1 MMASQKQKK
10 QASPKKEQ
18 KNNTVLS
25 GEINREYLGK
35 TLLDAGF
42 EVWFRYMFRV
52 LEGKPFIMD
61 RIHKDMFNVFDDLYN
76 LRITRECM
84 NIPPRAG
91 KTTLCKYWLIYCLT
105 KNPRCNFI
113 YTSFSQMLLS
123 DIAREVAQ
131 ILEHPIYKEL
141 YGSGLFGVEEK
152 EENPIDDFW
161 REYLLKETGKA
172 VYASKRIITAKGG
185 QILFASIGSTIT
197 GFGCFDYNT
206 EVLTEKGFMKLGY
219 IVENKIDVKVWSYN
233 FDKRQKELQPIYDYV
248 KNENSPYIK
257 VELDNGEKINC
268 TPDHVFYLKNG
279 EERRADFLSVGS
291 EIMSNKFGN
300 RKIVN
305 IVNCNHSAPSYCVT
319 LCRNN
324 NLFVTKSQILVHN
337 CGIRGAKVFSGALIC
352 FPYDELVLTEKGY
365 RKIGEIV
372 ENKED
377 IKVWSYNF
385 EKERPELKRIERH
398 IKNITPTK
406 QCFVEVK
413 LSNGKSFIC
422 TDNHKVWTKNR
433 GYVEAKDLTSIDC
446 VVTFSNPFYLVNTKV
461 KNFCNFL
468 SGNVLISDFFQSIR
482 RKFNL
487 FSGRIVNFFNKIF
500 ETFSCFDCLNSS
512 GMTIKSKSNLF
523 QTSFCFSNFFNIF
536 SRKFGTRKNQ
546 STKFNSILHIFR
558 FSAISQIFKTIV
570 RWIAIKV
577 SNFYSFLLHAN
588 ESPQT
593 KLMNTNGK
601 GFIIFSKINNLV
613 TFSIRGIKSFFFEL
627 NNSSFISASRK
638 YISRAAYNISKIGNS
653 IKSII
658 SGDVFVNNISVVCH
672 NHTSYCLTVYENHNL
687 YVGKCQVLVSN
698 CDDANKPA
706 DIQSE
711 VMREKVRKYYDETLL
726 SRLNDSNVP
735 IFNIQ
740 QRLHLEDLSGYLL
753 EQYKFDSII
762 RPLLEPDGT
771 CNIAS
776 QYTPERIKEISFND
790 TMFQAQYQQSPV
802 AEKGNIIQ
810 RDWWVMY
817 DADHT
822 AIDGKLI
829 ITADTAYKKTKTA
842 DYSCFQV
849 WELLRKEMR
858 LRDMIVGKW
867 EFPELLEK
875 AIQIWRKWTDDSLIN
890 PAAFMYIEDKAS
902 GISLEQTLIQSG
914 INAICWKPK
923 EYDYPEDKVG
933 RTREL
938 SWDVY
943 RGLVKLKKDD
953 KMSQYLV
960 NEAALF
966 AEDMSHAHDDSCFV
980 AGTKVATILG
990 NKNIEELKVGDLVI
1004 TPWGVSPITRT
1015 TSRMKPVIDNIGLTG
1030 TKDHKIYT
1038 THDYSFDNL
1047 ENVDYSM
1054 VSKLTIKEL
1063 ISWQIKSLYCSMAK
1077 NTIVTQRQDI
1087 MKIKSLLTEKE
1098 KHSGFIGLFMNFI
1111 REKKFLKAITFIT
1124 KTKIKIITTLA
1135 IWCFYHTANTLNFMA
1150 KKPLKFGK
1158 DLKCKK
1164 QIKEVEK
1171 CAKSGIAQKREEI
1184 GTQNIKKN
1192 TLPNFILLKYV
1203 PIAEEDLIPQTTTE
1217 SRQYVDGVEIST
1229 LKENYAG
1236 KQKKRVYNITVRAGC
1251 YYANNILVSNCD
1263 AASMAHSI
1271 WRYAGGGQ

>member
-1 MMASQKQKK
+1 
-10 QASPKKEQ
+10 
-18 KNNTVLS
+18 
-25 GEINREYLGK
+25 
-35 TLLDAGF
+35 
-42 EVWFRYMFRV
+42 MFRV

-61 RIHKDMFNVFDDLYN
+61 LIHKDMFNVFDDLYY

-91 KTTLCKYWLIYCLT
+91 KTTICKYWLIYCLT

-141 YGSGLFGVEEK
+141 YGSGLLGVEEK

-161 REYLLKETGKA
+161 RDYLLQETGK
-172 VYASKRIITAKGG
+172 VLYTSKRIITAKGG

-197 GFGCFDYNT
+197 GFG
-206 EVLTEKGFMKLGY
+206 
-219 IVENKIDVKVWSYN
+219 
-233 FDKRQKELQPIYDYV
+233 
-248 KNENSPYIK
+248 
-257 VELDNGEKINC
+257 
-268 TPDHVFYLKNG
+268 
-279 EERRADFLSVGS
+279 A
-291 EIMSNKFGN
+291 
-300 RKIVN
+300 
-305 IVNCNHSAPSYCVT
+305 
-319 LCRNN
+319 
-324 NLFVTKSQILVHN
+324 
-337 CGIRGAKVFSGALIC
+337 GIRGAKGFSGALI
-352 FPYDELVLTEKGY
+352 
-365 RKIGEIV
+365 I
-372 ENKED
+372 
-377 IKVWSYNF
+377 
-385 EKERPELKRIERH
+385 
-398 IKNITPTK
+398 
-406 QCFVEVK
+406 
-413 LSNGKSFIC
+413 
-422 TDNHKVWTKNR
+422 
-433 GYVEAKDLTSIDC
+433 
-446 VVTFSNPFYLVNTKV
+446 
-461 KNFCNFL
+461 
-468 SGNVLISDFFQSIR
+468 
-482 RKFNL
+482 
-487 FSGRIVNFFNKIF
+487 
-500 ETFSCFDCLNSS
+500 
-512 GMTIKSKSNLF
+512 
-523 QTSFCFSNFFNIF
+523 
-536 SRKFGTRKNQ
+536 
-546 STKFNSILHIFR
+546 
-558 FSAISQIFKTIV
+558 
-570 RWIAIKV
+570 
-577 SNFYSFLLHAN
+577 
-588 ESPQT
+588 
-593 KLMNTNGK
+593 
-601 GFIIFSKINNLV
+601 
-613 TFSIRGIKSFFFEL
+613 
-627 NNSSFISASRK
+627 
-638 YISRAAYNISKIGNS
+638 
-653 IKSII
+653 
-658 SGDVFVNNISVVCH
+658 
-672 NHTSYCLTVYENHNL
+672 
-687 YVGKCQVLVSN
+687 
-698 CDDANKPA
+698 DDANKPA
-706 DIQSE
+706 DIMSE
-711 VMREKVRKYYDETLL
+711 TMRDKVRKYYDETLL

-740 QRLHLEDLSGYLL
+740 QRLHLGDLSGYLL

-762 RPLLEPDGT
+762 KPLLEPDGT

-810 RDWWVMY
+810 RDWWGMY
-817 DADHT
+817 EDDKT
-822 AIDGKLI
+822 PIDGKLI

-1038 THDYSFDNL
+1038 THDYSFDSL

>member
-1 MMASQKQKK
+1 M
-10 QASPKKEQ
+10 
-18 KNNTVLS
+18 
-25 GEINREYLGK
+25 
-35 TLLDAGF
+35 LDAGF

-52 LEGKPFIMD
+52 LEGKPFIID

-161 REYLLKETGKA
+161 REYLLQETGKA

-197 GFGCFDYNT
+197 GFGCFDYDT

-248 KNENSPYIK
+248 KNENSPYMEI
-257 VELDNGEKINC
+257 ELDNGEKINC

-319 LCRNN
+319 LWHNN

-337 CGIRGAKVFSGALIC
+337 CGIRGNTTFSGAL
-352 FPYDELVLTEKGY
+352 VL
-365 RKIGEIV
+365 
-372 ENKED
+372 
-377 IKVWSYNF
+377 
-385 EKERPELKRIERH
+385 
-398 IKNITPTK
+398 
-406 QCFVEVK
+406 
-413 LSNGKSFIC
+413 
-422 TDNHKVWTKNR
+422 
-433 GYVEAKDLTSIDC
+433 
-446 VVTFSNPFYLVNTKV
+446 
-461 KNFCNFL
+461 
-468 SGNVLISDFFQSIR
+468 
-482 RKFNL
+482 
-487 FSGRIVNFFNKIF
+487 
-500 ETFSCFDCLNSS
+500 
-512 GMTIKSKSNLF
+512 
-523 QTSFCFSNFFNIF
+523 
-536 SRKFGTRKNQ
+536 
-546 STKFNSILHIFR
+546 
-558 FSAISQIFKTIV
+558 
-570 RWIAIKV
+570 
-577 SNFYSFLLHAN
+577 
-588 ESPQT
+588 
-593 KLMNTNGK
+593 
-601 GFIIFSKINNLV
+601 
-613 TFSIRGIKSFFFEL
+613 
-627 NNSSFISASRK
+627 
-638 YISRAAYNISKIGNS
+638 
-653 IKSII
+653 
-658 SGDVFVNNISVVCH
+658 
-672 NHTSYCLTVYENHNL
+672 
-687 YVGKCQVLVSN
+687 
-698 CDDANKPA
+698 DDANKPA

-753 EQYKFDSII
+753 EQYKFDSIVK
-762 RPLLEPDGT
+762 PLLEPDGT

-980 AGTKVATILG
+980 AGTKVATIFG
-990 NKNIEELKVGDLVI
+990 DKNIEELKVGDLVI

-1038 THDYSFDNL
+1038 THDYSFDSL

-1054 VSKLTIKEL
+1054 VSKLTIEEL

-1077 NTIVTQRQDI
+1077 NTAVTQRQDI
-1087 MKIKSLLTEKE
+1087 MKIKAFLTEKE
-1098 KHSGFIGLFMNFI
+1098 KQSGFIGLFMNFI
-1111 REKKFLKAITFIT
+1111 REKKFLKAIIFIT
-1124 KTKIKIITTLA
+1124 KMKIKIITTLA
-1135 IWCFYHTANTLNFMA
+1135 IWLLCHRANM
-1150 KKPLKFGK
+1150 LKFIAKELLRFGK
-1158 DLKCKK
+1158 GLKCKK
-1164 QIKEVEK
+1164 QVNEGEK
-1171 CAKSGIAQKREEI
+1171 KQKFGTLLKREENGI
-1184 GTQNIKKN
+1184 LNIKKN

-1236 KQKKRVYNITVRAGC
+1236 KPKKRVYNITVRAGC

>member
-1 MMASQKQKK
+1 M
-10 QASPKKEQ
+10 
-18 KNNTVLS
+18 
-25 GEINREYLGK
+25 
-35 TLLDAGF
+35 LDAGF

-141 YGSGLFGVEEK
+141 YGNGLYGVEEK

-161 REYLLKETGKA
+161 REYLLKETGRA

-197 GFGCFDYNT
+197 GFGCFDYDT

-248 KNENSPYIK
+248 KNENSPYMEI
-257 VELDNGEKINC
+257 ELDNGEIINC

-300 RKIVN
+300 RKILN

-324 NLFVTKSQILVHN
+324 NLFITKSQILVHN
-337 CGIRGAKVFSGALIC
+337 CGIRGNTTFSGAL
-352 FPYDELVLTEKGY
+352 VL
-365 RKIGEIV
+365 
-372 ENKED
+372 
-377 IKVWSYNF
+377 
-385 EKERPELKRIERH
+385 
-398 IKNITPTK
+398 
-406 QCFVEVK
+406 
-413 LSNGKSFIC
+413 
-422 TDNHKVWTKNR
+422 
-433 GYVEAKDLTSIDC
+433 
-446 VVTFSNPFYLVNTKV
+446 
-461 KNFCNFL
+461 
-468 SGNVLISDFFQSIR
+468 
-482 RKFNL
+482 
-487 FSGRIVNFFNKIF
+487 
-500 ETFSCFDCLNSS
+500 
-512 GMTIKSKSNLF
+512 
-523 QTSFCFSNFFNIF
+523 
-536 SRKFGTRKNQ
+536 
-546 STKFNSILHIFR
+546 
-558 FSAISQIFKTIV
+558 
-570 RWIAIKV
+570 
-577 SNFYSFLLHAN
+577 
-588 ESPQT
+588 
-593 KLMNTNGK
+593 
-601 GFIIFSKINNLV
+601 
-613 TFSIRGIKSFFFEL
+613 
-627 NNSSFISASRK
+627 
-638 YISRAAYNISKIGNS
+638 
-653 IKSII
+653 
-658 SGDVFVNNISVVCH
+658 
-672 NHTSYCLTVYENHNL
+672 
-687 YVGKCQVLVSN
+687 
-698 CDDANKPA
+698 DDANKPA
-706 DIQSE
+706 DIMSE
-711 VMREKVRKYYDETLL
+711 IMRDKVRKYYDETLL

-740 QRLHLEDLSGYLL
+740 QRLHLGDLSGYLL
-753 EQYKFDSII
+753 EQYKFDSIVK
-762 RPLLEPDGT
+762 PLLEPDGT

-822 AIDGKLI
+822 PIDGKLI

-875 AIQIWRKWTDDSLIN
+875 ATQIWRKWTDDSLIN

-980 AGTKVATILG
+980 AGTKVATFFG
-990 NKNIEELKVGDLVI
+990 DKNIEELKVGDLVI

-1038 THDYSFDNL
+1038 THDYSFDSL

-1054 VSKLTIKEL
+1054 VSKLTIEEL

-1098 KHSGFIGLFMNFI
+1098 KHSGFIGLCMNFI

-1124 KTKIKIITTLA
+1124 KMKIKIITIIA
-1135 IWCFYHTANTLNFMA
+1135 IWFFYQVVNTLNFMA

-1236 KQKKRVYNITVRAGC
+1236 KPKKRVYNITVRAGC

>member
-1 MMASQKQKK
+1 M
-10 QASPKKEQ
+10 
-18 KNNTVLS
+18 
-25 GEINREYLGK
+25 
-35 TLLDAGF
+35 LDAGF

-248 KNENSPYIK
+248 KNENSPYMEI
-257 VELDNGEKINC
+257 ELDNGEKINC

-319 LCRNN
+319 LWHNN

-337 CGIRGAKVFSGALIC
+337 CGIRGNTTFSGAL
-352 FPYDELVLTEKGY
+352 VL
-365 RKIGEIV
+365 
-372 ENKED
+372 
-377 IKVWSYNF
+377 
-385 EKERPELKRIERH
+385 
-398 IKNITPTK
+398 
-406 QCFVEVK
+406 
-413 LSNGKSFIC
+413 
-422 TDNHKVWTKNR
+422 
-433 GYVEAKDLTSIDC
+433 
-446 VVTFSNPFYLVNTKV
+446 
-461 KNFCNFL
+461 
-468 SGNVLISDFFQSIR
+468 
-482 RKFNL
+482 
-487 FSGRIVNFFNKIF
+487 
-500 ETFSCFDCLNSS
+500 
-512 GMTIKSKSNLF
+512 
-523 QTSFCFSNFFNIF
+523 
-536 SRKFGTRKNQ
+536 
-546 STKFNSILHIFR
+546 
-558 FSAISQIFKTIV
+558 
-570 RWIAIKV
+570 
-577 SNFYSFLLHAN
+577 
-588 ESPQT
+588 
-593 KLMNTNGK
+593 
-601 GFIIFSKINNLV
+601 
-613 TFSIRGIKSFFFEL
+613 
-627 NNSSFISASRK
+627 
-638 YISRAAYNISKIGNS
+638 
-653 IKSII
+653 
-658 SGDVFVNNISVVCH
+658 
-672 NHTSYCLTVYENHNL
+672 
-687 YVGKCQVLVSN
+687 
-698 CDDANKPA
+698 DDANKPA

-753 EQYKFDSII
+753 EQYKFDSIVK
-762 RPLLEPDGT
+762 PLLEPDGT

-914 INAICWKPK
+914 INALCWKPK
-923 EYDYPEDKVG
+923 DYDYPEDKVG

-943 RGLVKLKKDD
+943 RGLVKLKNND

-966 AEDMSHAHDDSCFV
+966 TEDMSHSHDDSCFV
-980 AGTKVATILG
+980 AGTKVATIWG
-990 NKNIEELKVGDLVI
+990 NKNIEDLKVGDLVI
-1004 TPWGVSPITRT
+1004 TPWGLSPITRT
-1015 TSRMKPVIDNIGLTG
+1015 TSRMKKVINNIGLTG

-1077 NTIVTQRQDI
+1077 NTTVTQRQDI
-1087 MKIKSLLTEKE
+1087 MKIKAFLTEKE
-1098 KHSGFIGLFMNFI
+1098 KQSGFIGLFMNFI
-1111 REKKFLKAITFIT
+1111 REKKFLKAIIFIT
-1124 KTKIKIITTLA
+1124 KMKIKIITTLA
-1135 IWCFYHTANTLNFMA
+1135 IWLLCHRANM
-1150 KKPLKFGK
+1150 LKFIAKELLRFGK
-1158 DLKCKK
+1158 GLKCKK
-1164 QIKEVEK
+1164 QVNEGEK
-1171 CAKSGIAQKREEI
+1171 KQKFGTLLKREENGI
-1184 GTQNIKKN
+1184 LNIKKN

-1236 KQKKRVYNITVRAGC
+1236 KPKKRVYNITVRAGC

>member
-1 MMASQKQKK
+1 
-10 QASPKKEQ
+10 
-18 KNNTVLS
+18 
-25 GEINREYLGK
+25 
-35 TLLDAGF
+35 
-42 EVWFRYMFRV
+42 MFRV
-52 LEGKPFIMD
+52 LEGKPFIID

-105 KNPRCNFI
+105 KNPQCNFI

-141 YGSGLFGVEEK
+141 YGNGLYGVEEK

-197 GFGCFDYNT
+197 GFG
-206 EVLTEKGFMKLGY
+206 
-219 IVENKIDVKVWSYN
+219 
-233 FDKRQKELQPIYDYV
+233 
-248 KNENSPYIK
+248 
-257 VELDNGEKINC
+257 
-268 TPDHVFYLKNG
+268 
-279 EERRADFLSVGS
+279 A
-291 EIMSNKFGN
+291 
-300 RKIVN
+300 
-305 IVNCNHSAPSYCVT
+305 
-319 LCRNN
+319 
-324 NLFVTKSQILVHN
+324 
-337 CGIRGAKVFSGALIC
+337 GIRGAKGFSGALIC

-588 ESPQT
+588 ESPQN

-740 QRLHLEDLSGYLL
+740 QRLHLGDLSGYLL

-762 RPLLEPDGT
+762 KPLLEPDGT

-810 RDWWVMY
+810 RDWWGMY

-966 AEDMSHAHDDSCFV
+966 AEDMSHKNDDS
-980 AGTKVATILG
+980 
-990 NKNIEELKVGDLVI
+990 
-1004 TPWGVSPITRT
+1004 
-1015 TSRMKPVIDNIGLTG
+1015 
-1030 TKDHKIYT
+1030 
-1038 THDYSFDNL
+1038 
-1047 ENVDYSM
+1047 VDS
-1054 VSKLTIKEL
+1054 
-1063 ISWQIKSLYCSMAK
+1063 
-1077 NTIVTQRQDI
+1077 
-1087 MKIKSLLTEKE
+1087 
-1098 KHSGFIGLFMNFI
+1098 
-1111 REKKFLKAITFIT
+1111 
-1124 KTKIKIITTLA
+1124 
-1135 IWCFYHTANTLNFMA
+1135 
-1150 KKPLKFGK
+1150 
-1158 DLKCKK
+1158 
-1164 QIKEVEK
+1164 
-1171 CAKSGIAQKREEI
+1171 
-1184 GTQNIKKN
+1184 
-1192 TLPNFILLKYV
+1192 
-1203 PIAEEDLIPQTTTE
+1203 
-1217 SRQYVDGVEIST
+1217 
-1229 LKENYAG
+1229 
-1236 KQKKRVYNITVRAGC
+1236 
-1251 YYANNILVSNCD
+1251 
-1263 AASMAHSI
+1263 ASMAHSI

>member
-1 MMASQKQKK
+1 
-10 QASPKKEQ
+10 
-18 KNNTVLS
+18 
-25 GEINREYLGK
+25 
-35 TLLDAGF
+35 
-42 EVWFRYMFRV
+42 MFRV

-61 RIHKDMFNVFDDLYN
+61 RIHKDMFDVFDDLYY

-91 KTTLCKYWLIYCLT
+91 KTTICKYWLIYCLT

-141 YGSGLFGVEEK
+141 YGNGLIGIEEK

-161 REYLLKETGKA
+161 RDYLMQETGKA

-197 GFGCFDYNT
+197 GFG
-206 EVLTEKGFMKLGY
+206 
-219 IVENKIDVKVWSYN
+219 
-233 FDKRQKELQPIYDYV
+233 
-248 KNENSPYIK
+248 
-257 VELDNGEKINC
+257 
-268 TPDHVFYLKNG
+268 
-279 EERRADFLSVGS
+279 A
-291 EIMSNKFGN
+291 
-300 RKIVN
+300 
-305 IVNCNHSAPSYCVT
+305 
-319 LCRNN
+319 
-324 NLFVTKSQILVHN
+324 
-337 CGIRGAKVFSGALIC
+337 GIRGAKGFSGALIC

-588 ESPQT
+588 ESPQN

-687 YVGKCQVLVSN
+687 YVGKCRVLVSN

-740 QRLHLEDLSGYLL
+740 QRLHLGDLSGYLL

-762 RPLLEPDGT
+762 KPLLEPDGT

-810 RDWWVMY
+810 RDWWGMY

-902 GISLEQTLIQSG
+902 GISLEQTLLQSG

-966 AEDMSHAHDDSCFV
+966 AEDMSHKNDDS
-980 AGTKVATILG
+980 
-990 NKNIEELKVGDLVI
+990 
-1004 TPWGVSPITRT
+1004 
-1015 TSRMKPVIDNIGLTG
+1015 
-1030 TKDHKIYT
+1030 
-1038 THDYSFDNL
+1038 
-1047 ENVDYSM
+1047 VDS
-1054 VSKLTIKEL
+1054 
-1063 ISWQIKSLYCSMAK
+1063 
-1077 NTIVTQRQDI
+1077 
-1087 MKIKSLLTEKE
+1087 
-1098 KHSGFIGLFMNFI
+1098 
-1111 REKKFLKAITFIT
+1111 
-1124 KTKIKIITTLA
+1124 
-1135 IWCFYHTANTLNFMA
+1135 
-1150 KKPLKFGK
+1150 
-1158 DLKCKK
+1158 
-1164 QIKEVEK
+1164 
-1171 CAKSGIAQKREEI
+1171 
-1184 GTQNIKKN
+1184 
-1192 TLPNFILLKYV
+1192 
-1203 PIAEEDLIPQTTTE
+1203 
-1217 SRQYVDGVEIST
+1217 
-1229 LKENYAG
+1229 
-1236 KQKKRVYNITVRAGC
+1236 
-1251 YYANNILVSNCD
+1251 
-1263 AASMAHSI
+1263 ASMAHSI

>member
-1 MMASQKQKK
+1 
-10 QASPKKEQ
+10 
-18 KNNTVLS
+18 
-25 GEINREYLGK
+25 
-35 TLLDAGF
+35 
-42 EVWFRYMFRV
+42 MFRV

-197 GFGCFDYNT
+197 GFG
-206 EVLTEKGFMKLGY
+206 
-219 IVENKIDVKVWSYN
+219 
-233 FDKRQKELQPIYDYV
+233 
-248 KNENSPYIK
+248 
-257 VELDNGEKINC
+257 
-268 TPDHVFYLKNG
+268 
-279 EERRADFLSVGS
+279 A
-291 EIMSNKFGN
+291 
-300 RKIVN
+300 
-305 IVNCNHSAPSYCVT
+305 
-319 LCRNN
+319 
-324 NLFVTKSQILVHN
+324 
-337 CGIRGAKVFSGALIC
+337 GIRGAKGFSGALIC

-588 ESPQT
+588 ESPQN

-740 QRLHLEDLSGYLL
+740 QRLHLGDLSGYLL

-822 AIDGKLI
+822 PIDGKLI

-914 INAICWKPK
+914 INALCWKPK
-923 EYDYPEDKVG
+923 DYDYPEDKVG

-943 RGLVKLKKDD
+943 RGLVKLKNND

-966 AEDMSHAHDDSCFV
+966 AEDMSHAKDDS
-980 AGTKVATILG
+980 
-990 NKNIEELKVGDLVI
+990 
-1004 TPWGVSPITRT
+1004 
-1015 TSRMKPVIDNIGLTG
+1015 
-1030 TKDHKIYT
+1030 
-1038 THDYSFDNL
+1038 
-1047 ENVDYSM
+1047 VDS
-1054 VSKLTIKEL
+1054 
-1063 ISWQIKSLYCSMAK
+1063 
-1077 NTIVTQRQDI
+1077 
-1087 MKIKSLLTEKE
+1087 
-1098 KHSGFIGLFMNFI
+1098 
-1111 REKKFLKAITFIT
+1111 
-1124 KTKIKIITTLA
+1124 
-1135 IWCFYHTANTLNFMA
+1135 
-1150 KKPLKFGK
+1150 
-1158 DLKCKK
+1158 
-1164 QIKEVEK
+1164 
-1171 CAKSGIAQKREEI
+1171 
-1184 GTQNIKKN
+1184 
-1192 TLPNFILLKYV
+1192 
-1203 PIAEEDLIPQTTTE
+1203 
-1217 SRQYVDGVEIST
+1217 
-1229 LKENYAG
+1229 
-1236 KQKKRVYNITVRAGC
+1236 
-1251 YYANNILVSNCD
+1251 
-1263 AASMAHSI
+1263 ASMAHSI

>member
-1 MMASQKQKK
+1 MMANQKQKK

-18 KNNTVLS
+18 KNNTSLS

-52 LEGKPFIMD
+52 LEGKPFIID

-141 YGSGLFGVEEK
+141 YGNGLYGVEEK

-161 REYLLKETGKA
+161 REYLLKETGRA

-233 FDKRQKELQPIYDYV
+233 FDKRQKEFQPIYDYV
-248 KNENSPYIK
+248 KNENSPYMEI
-257 VELDNGEKINC
+257 ELDNGEKINC

-319 LCRNN
+319 LWNNN
-324 NLFVTKSQILVHN
+324 NLFITKSQVLVHN
-337 CGIRGAKVFSGALIC
+337 CGIRGTKGFSGALI
-352 FPYDELVLTEKGY
+352 
-365 RKIGEIV
+365 I
-372 ENKED
+372 
-377 IKVWSYNF
+377 
-385 EKERPELKRIERH
+385 
-398 IKNITPTK
+398 
-406 QCFVEVK
+406 
-413 LSNGKSFIC
+413 
-422 TDNHKVWTKNR
+422 
-433 GYVEAKDLTSIDC
+433 
-446 VVTFSNPFYLVNTKV
+446 
-461 KNFCNFL
+461 
-468 SGNVLISDFFQSIR
+468 
-482 RKFNL
+482 
-487 FSGRIVNFFNKIF
+487 
-500 ETFSCFDCLNSS
+500 
-512 GMTIKSKSNLF
+512 
-523 QTSFCFSNFFNIF
+523 
-536 SRKFGTRKNQ
+536 
-546 STKFNSILHIFR
+546 
-558 FSAISQIFKTIV
+558 
-570 RWIAIKV
+570 
-577 SNFYSFLLHAN
+577 
-588 ESPQT
+588 
-593 KLMNTNGK
+593 
-601 GFIIFSKINNLV
+601 
-613 TFSIRGIKSFFFEL
+613 
-627 NNSSFISASRK
+627 
-638 YISRAAYNISKIGNS
+638 
-653 IKSII
+653 
-658 SGDVFVNNISVVCH
+658 
-672 NHTSYCLTVYENHNL
+672 
-687 YVGKCQVLVSN
+687 
-698 CDDANKPA
+698 DDANKPA
-706 DIQSE
+706 DIMSE
-711 VMREKVRKYYDETLL
+711 TMRDKVRKYYDETLL

-740 QRLHLEDLSGYLL
+740 QRLHLGDLSGYLL
-753 EQYKFDSII
+753 EQYKFDSIVK
-762 RPLLEPDGT
+762 PLLEPDGT

-822 AIDGKLI
+822 PIDGKLI

-875 AIQIWRKWTDDSLIN
+875 ATQIWRKWTDDSLIN

-980 AGTKVATILG
+980 AGTKVATIFG
-990 NKNIEELKVGDLVI
+990 DKNIEELKVGDLVI

-1038 THDYSFDNL
+1038 THDYSFDSL

-1054 VSKLTIKEL
+1054 VSKLTIEEL

-1077 NTIVTQRQDI
+1077 NTILTQRQDI

-1236 KQKKRVYNITVRAGC
+1236 KPKKRVYNITVRAGC

>member
-1 MMASQKQKK
+1 MMANQKQKK

-18 KNNTVLS
+18 KNNTSLS

-52 LEGKPFIMD
+52 LEGKPFIID

-141 YGSGLFGVEEK
+141 YGNGLFGVEEK

-161 REYLLKETGKA
+161 REYLLKETGRA

-197 GFGCFDYNT
+197 GFG
-206 EVLTEKGFMKLGY
+206 
-219 IVENKIDVKVWSYN
+219 
-233 FDKRQKELQPIYDYV
+233 
-248 KNENSPYIK
+248 
-257 VELDNGEKINC
+257 
-268 TPDHVFYLKNG
+268 
-279 EERRADFLSVGS
+279 A
-291 EIMSNKFGN
+291 
-300 RKIVN
+300 
-305 IVNCNHSAPSYCVT
+305 
-319 LCRNN
+319 
-324 NLFVTKSQILVHN
+324 
-337 CGIRGAKVFSGALIC
+337 GIRGAKGFSGALI
-352 FPYDELVLTEKGY
+352 
-365 RKIGEIV
+365 I
-372 ENKED
+372 
-377 IKVWSYNF
+377 
-385 EKERPELKRIERH
+385 
-398 IKNITPTK
+398 
-406 QCFVEVK
+406 
-413 LSNGKSFIC
+413 
-422 TDNHKVWTKNR
+422 
-433 GYVEAKDLTSIDC
+433 
-446 VVTFSNPFYLVNTKV
+446 
-461 KNFCNFL
+461 
-468 SGNVLISDFFQSIR
+468 
-482 RKFNL
+482 
-487 FSGRIVNFFNKIF
+487 
-500 ETFSCFDCLNSS
+500 
-512 GMTIKSKSNLF
+512 
-523 QTSFCFSNFFNIF
+523 
-536 SRKFGTRKNQ
+536 
-546 STKFNSILHIFR
+546 
-558 FSAISQIFKTIV
+558 
-570 RWIAIKV
+570 
-577 SNFYSFLLHAN
+577 
-588 ESPQT
+588 
-593 KLMNTNGK
+593 
-601 GFIIFSKINNLV
+601 
-613 TFSIRGIKSFFFEL
+613 
-627 NNSSFISASRK
+627 
-638 YISRAAYNISKIGNS
+638 
-653 IKSII
+653 
-658 SGDVFVNNISVVCH
+658 
-672 NHTSYCLTVYENHNL
+672 
-687 YVGKCQVLVSN
+687 
-698 CDDANKPA
+698 DDANKPA
-706 DIQSE
+706 DIMSE
-711 VMREKVRKYYDETLL
+711 IMRDKVRKYYDETLL

-740 QRLHLEDLSGYLL
+740 QRLHLGDLSGYLL
-753 EQYKFDSII
+753 EQYKFDSIVK
-762 RPLLEPDGT
+762 PLLEPDGT

-817 DADHT
+817 DADQT

-875 AIQIWRKWTDDSLIN
+875 ATQIWRKWTDDSLIN

-980 AGTKVATILG
+980 AGTKVATIFG
-990 NKNIEELKVGDLVI
+990 DKNIEELKVGDLVI

-1038 THDYSFDNL
+1038 THDYSFDSL

-1054 VSKLTIKEL
+1054 VSKLTIEEL

-1098 KHSGFIGLFMNFI
+1098 KHSGFIGLCMNFI

-1124 KTKIKIITTLA
+1124 KTKIKIITILA
-1135 IWCFYHTANTLNFMA
+1135 IWFFYQAVNTLNFMA

-1171 CAKSGIAQKREEI
+1171 CAKSGIAQKRGEI

-1236 KQKKRVYNITVRAGC
+1236 KPKKRVYNITVRAGC

>member
-35 TLLDAGF
+35 TLLDTGF

-337 CGIRGAKVFSGALIC
+337 CGIRGAKGFSGALIC

-588 ESPQT
+588 ESPQN

>member
-337 CGIRGAKVFSGALIC
+337 CGIRGNTTFSGAL
-352 FPYDELVLTEKGY
+352 VL
-365 RKIGEIV
+365 
-372 ENKED
+372 
-377 IKVWSYNF
+377 
-385 EKERPELKRIERH
+385 
-398 IKNITPTK
+398 
-406 QCFVEVK
+406 
-413 LSNGKSFIC
+413 
-422 TDNHKVWTKNR
+422 
-433 GYVEAKDLTSIDC
+433 
-446 VVTFSNPFYLVNTKV
+446 
-461 KNFCNFL
+461 
-468 SGNVLISDFFQSIR
+468 
-482 RKFNL
+482 
-487 FSGRIVNFFNKIF
+487 
-500 ETFSCFDCLNSS
+500 
-512 GMTIKSKSNLF
+512 
-523 QTSFCFSNFFNIF
+523 
-536 SRKFGTRKNQ
+536 
-546 STKFNSILHIFR
+546 
-558 FSAISQIFKTIV
+558 
-570 RWIAIKV
+570 
-577 SNFYSFLLHAN
+577 
-588 ESPQT
+588 
-593 KLMNTNGK
+593 
-601 GFIIFSKINNLV
+601 
-613 TFSIRGIKSFFFEL
+613 
-627 NNSSFISASRK
+627 
-638 YISRAAYNISKIGNS
+638 
-653 IKSII
+653 
-658 SGDVFVNNISVVCH
+658 
-672 NHTSYCLTVYENHNL
+672 
-687 YVGKCQVLVSN
+687 
-698 CDDANKPA
+698 DDANKPA

-822 AIDGKLI
+822 PIDGKLI

-914 INAICWKPK
+914 INALCWKPK
-923 EYDYPEDKVG
+923 DYDYPEDKVG

-943 RGLVKLKKDD
+943 RGLVKLKNND

-966 AEDMSHAHDDSCFV
+966 AEDMSHAKDDS
-980 AGTKVATILG
+980 
-990 NKNIEELKVGDLVI
+990 
-1004 TPWGVSPITRT
+1004 
-1015 TSRMKPVIDNIGLTG
+1015 
-1030 TKDHKIYT
+1030 
-1038 THDYSFDNL
+1038 
-1047 ENVDYSM
+1047 VDS
-1054 VSKLTIKEL
+1054 
-1063 ISWQIKSLYCSMAK
+1063 
-1077 NTIVTQRQDI
+1077 
-1087 MKIKSLLTEKE
+1087 
-1098 KHSGFIGLFMNFI
+1098 
-1111 REKKFLKAITFIT
+1111 
-1124 KTKIKIITTLA
+1124 
-1135 IWCFYHTANTLNFMA
+1135 
-1150 KKPLKFGK
+1150 
-1158 DLKCKK
+1158 
-1164 QIKEVEK
+1164 
-1171 CAKSGIAQKREEI
+1171 
-1184 GTQNIKKN
+1184 
-1192 TLPNFILLKYV
+1192 
-1203 PIAEEDLIPQTTTE
+1203 
-1217 SRQYVDGVEIST
+1217 
-1229 LKENYAG
+1229 
-1236 KQKKRVYNITVRAGC
+1236 
-1251 YYANNILVSNCD
+1251 
-1263 AASMAHSI
+1263 ASMAHSI

>member
-1 MMASQKQKK
+1 MMANQKQKK

-18 KNNTVLS
+18 KNNTSLS

-52 LEGKPFIMD
+52 LEGKPFIID

-123 DIAREVAQ
+123 DIARDVAQ

-141 YGSGLFGVEEK
+141 YSNGLFGVEEK

-197 GFGCFDYNT
+197 GFGCFDYDT

-248 KNENSPYIK
+248 KNENSPYMEI
-257 VELDNGEKINC
+257 ELDNGEKINC

-324 NLFVTKSQILVHN
+324 NLFITKSQVLTHN
-337 CGIRGAKVFSGALIC
+337 CGIRGNTTFSGAL
-352 FPYDELVLTEKGY
+352 VL
-365 RKIGEIV
+365 
-372 ENKED
+372 
-377 IKVWSYNF
+377 
-385 EKERPELKRIERH
+385 
-398 IKNITPTK
+398 
-406 QCFVEVK
+406 
-413 LSNGKSFIC
+413 
-422 TDNHKVWTKNR
+422 
-433 GYVEAKDLTSIDC
+433 
-446 VVTFSNPFYLVNTKV
+446 
-461 KNFCNFL
+461 
-468 SGNVLISDFFQSIR
+468 
-482 RKFNL
+482 
-487 FSGRIVNFFNKIF
+487 
-500 ETFSCFDCLNSS
+500 
-512 GMTIKSKSNLF
+512 
-523 QTSFCFSNFFNIF
+523 
-536 SRKFGTRKNQ
+536 
-546 STKFNSILHIFR
+546 
-558 FSAISQIFKTIV
+558 
-570 RWIAIKV
+570 
-577 SNFYSFLLHAN
+577 
-588 ESPQT
+588 
-593 KLMNTNGK
+593 
-601 GFIIFSKINNLV
+601 
-613 TFSIRGIKSFFFEL
+613 
-627 NNSSFISASRK
+627 
-638 YISRAAYNISKIGNS
+638 
-653 IKSII
+653 
-658 SGDVFVNNISVVCH
+658 
-672 NHTSYCLTVYENHNL
+672 
-687 YVGKCQVLVSN
+687 
-698 CDDANKPA
+698 DDANKPA
-706 DIQSE
+706 DIMSE
-711 VMREKVRKYYDETLL
+711 IMRDKVRKYYDETLL

-740 QRLHLEDLSGYLL
+740 QRLHLGDLSGYLL
-753 EQYKFDSII
+753 EQYKFDSIVK
-762 RPLLEPDGT
+762 PLLEPDGT

-822 AIDGKLI
+822 PIDGKLI

-875 AIQIWRKWTDDSLIN
+875 ATQIWRKWTDDSLIN

-966 AEDMSHAHDDSCFV
+966 AEDMSHKNDDS
-980 AGTKVATILG
+980 
-990 NKNIEELKVGDLVI
+990 
-1004 TPWGVSPITRT
+1004 
-1015 TSRMKPVIDNIGLTG
+1015 
-1030 TKDHKIYT
+1030 
-1038 THDYSFDNL
+1038 
-1047 ENVDYSM
+1047 VDS
-1054 VSKLTIKEL
+1054 
-1063 ISWQIKSLYCSMAK
+1063 
-1077 NTIVTQRQDI
+1077 
-1087 MKIKSLLTEKE
+1087 
-1098 KHSGFIGLFMNFI
+1098 
-1111 REKKFLKAITFIT
+1111 
-1124 KTKIKIITTLA
+1124 
-1135 IWCFYHTANTLNFMA
+1135 
-1150 KKPLKFGK
+1150 
-1158 DLKCKK
+1158 
-1164 QIKEVEK
+1164 
-1171 CAKSGIAQKREEI
+1171 
-1184 GTQNIKKN
+1184 
-1192 TLPNFILLKYV
+1192 
-1203 PIAEEDLIPQTTTE
+1203 
-1217 SRQYVDGVEIST
+1217 
-1229 LKENYAG
+1229 
-1236 KQKKRVYNITVRAGC
+1236 
-1251 YYANNILVSNCD
+1251 
-1263 AASMAHSI
+1263 ASMAHSI

>member
-141 YGSGLFGVEEK
+141 YGNGLYGVEEK

-161 REYLLKETGKA
+161 REYLLKETGRA

-248 KNENSPYIK
+248 KNENSPYLK

-337 CGIRGAKVFSGALIC
+337 CGIRGNTTFSGAL
-352 FPYDELVLTEKGY
+352 VL
-365 RKIGEIV
+365 
-372 ENKED
+372 
-377 IKVWSYNF
+377 
-385 EKERPELKRIERH
+385 
-398 IKNITPTK
+398 
-406 QCFVEVK
+406 
-413 LSNGKSFIC
+413 
-422 TDNHKVWTKNR
+422 
-433 GYVEAKDLTSIDC
+433 
-446 VVTFSNPFYLVNTKV
+446 
-461 KNFCNFL
+461 
-468 SGNVLISDFFQSIR
+468 
-482 RKFNL
+482 
-487 FSGRIVNFFNKIF
+487 
-500 ETFSCFDCLNSS
+500 
-512 GMTIKSKSNLF
+512 
-523 QTSFCFSNFFNIF
+523 
-536 SRKFGTRKNQ
+536 
-546 STKFNSILHIFR
+546 
-558 FSAISQIFKTIV
+558 
-570 RWIAIKV
+570 
-577 SNFYSFLLHAN
+577 
-588 ESPQT
+588 
-593 KLMNTNGK
+593 
-601 GFIIFSKINNLV
+601 
-613 TFSIRGIKSFFFEL
+613 
-627 NNSSFISASRK
+627 
-638 YISRAAYNISKIGNS
+638 
-653 IKSII
+653 
-658 SGDVFVNNISVVCH
+658 
-672 NHTSYCLTVYENHNL
+672 
-687 YVGKCQVLVSN
+687 
-698 CDDANKPA
+698 DDANKPA

-953 KMSQYLV
+953 KMSQYLID
-960 NEAALF
+960 EAALF

>member
-1 MMASQKQKK
+1 
-10 QASPKKEQ
+10 
-18 KNNTVLS
+18 
-25 GEINREYLGK
+25 
-35 TLLDAGF
+35 
-42 EVWFRYMFRV
+42 MFRV

-61 RIHKDMFNVFDDLYN
+61 RIHKDMFNVFDDLYY

-91 KTTLCKYWLIYCLT
+91 KTTICKYWLIYCLT

-141 YGSGLFGVEEK
+141 YGNGLYGVEEK

-161 REYLLKETGKA
+161 RDYLMQETGKA

-197 GFGCFDYNT
+197 GFG
-206 EVLTEKGFMKLGY
+206 
-219 IVENKIDVKVWSYN
+219 
-233 FDKRQKELQPIYDYV
+233 
-248 KNENSPYIK
+248 
-257 VELDNGEKINC
+257 
-268 TPDHVFYLKNG
+268 
-279 EERRADFLSVGS
+279 A
-291 EIMSNKFGN
+291 
-300 RKIVN
+300 
-305 IVNCNHSAPSYCVT
+305 
-319 LCRNN
+319 
-324 NLFVTKSQILVHN
+324 
-337 CGIRGAKVFSGALIC
+337 GIRGAKVFSGALIC

-588 ESPQT
+588 ESPQN

-914 INAICWKPK
+914 INALCWKPK
-923 EYDYPEDKVG
+923 DYDYPEDKVG

-943 RGLVKLKKDD
+943 RGLVKLKNND

-966 AEDMSHAHDDSCFV
+966 AEDMSHAKDDS
-980 AGTKVATILG
+980 
-990 NKNIEELKVGDLVI
+990 
-1004 TPWGVSPITRT
+1004 
-1015 TSRMKPVIDNIGLTG
+1015 
-1030 TKDHKIYT
+1030 
-1038 THDYSFDNL
+1038 
-1047 ENVDYSM
+1047 VDS
-1054 VSKLTIKEL
+1054 
-1063 ISWQIKSLYCSMAK
+1063 
-1077 NTIVTQRQDI
+1077 
-1087 MKIKSLLTEKE
+1087 
-1098 KHSGFIGLFMNFI
+1098 
-1111 REKKFLKAITFIT
+1111 
-1124 KTKIKIITTLA
+1124 
-1135 IWCFYHTANTLNFMA
+1135 
-1150 KKPLKFGK
+1150 
-1158 DLKCKK
+1158 
-1164 QIKEVEK
+1164 
-1171 CAKSGIAQKREEI
+1171 
-1184 GTQNIKKN
+1184 
-1192 TLPNFILLKYV
+1192 
-1203 PIAEEDLIPQTTTE
+1203 
-1217 SRQYVDGVEIST
+1217 
-1229 LKENYAG
+1229 
-1236 KQKKRVYNITVRAGC
+1236 
-1251 YYANNILVSNCD
+1251 
-1263 AASMAHSI
+1263 ASMAHSI

>member
-1 MMASQKQKK
+1 
-10 QASPKKEQ
+10 
-18 KNNTVLS
+18 
-25 GEINREYLGK
+25 
-35 TLLDAGF
+35 
-42 EVWFRYMFRV
+42 MFRV

-61 RIHKDMFNVFDDLYN
+61 LIHKDMFNVFDDLYN

-161 REYLLKETGKA
+161 REYLLKETGKT

-197 GFGCFDYNT
+197 GFGCFDYDT

-248 KNENSPYIK
+248 KNENSPYMEI
-257 VELDNGEKINC
+257 ELDNGEKINC

-337 CGIRGAKVFSGALIC
+337 CGIRGNTTFSGAL
-352 FPYDELVLTEKGY
+352 VL
-365 RKIGEIV
+365 
-372 ENKED
+372 
-377 IKVWSYNF
+377 
-385 EKERPELKRIERH
+385 
-398 IKNITPTK
+398 
-406 QCFVEVK
+406 
-413 LSNGKSFIC
+413 
-422 TDNHKVWTKNR
+422 
-433 GYVEAKDLTSIDC
+433 
-446 VVTFSNPFYLVNTKV
+446 
-461 KNFCNFL
+461 
-468 SGNVLISDFFQSIR
+468 
-482 RKFNL
+482 
-487 FSGRIVNFFNKIF
+487 
-500 ETFSCFDCLNSS
+500 
-512 GMTIKSKSNLF
+512 
-523 QTSFCFSNFFNIF
+523 
-536 SRKFGTRKNQ
+536 
-546 STKFNSILHIFR
+546 
-558 FSAISQIFKTIV
+558 
-570 RWIAIKV
+570 
-577 SNFYSFLLHAN
+577 
-588 ESPQT
+588 
-593 KLMNTNGK
+593 
-601 GFIIFSKINNLV
+601 
-613 TFSIRGIKSFFFEL
+613 
-627 NNSSFISASRK
+627 
-638 YISRAAYNISKIGNS
+638 
-653 IKSII
+653 
-658 SGDVFVNNISVVCH
+658 
-672 NHTSYCLTVYENHNL
+672 
-687 YVGKCQVLVSN
+687 
-698 CDDANKPA
+698 DDANKPA

-740 QRLHLEDLSGYLL
+740 QRLHLGDLSGYLL
-753 EQYKFDSII
+753 EQYKFDSIVK
-762 RPLLEPDGT
+762 PLLEPDGT

-1077 NTIVTQRQDI
+1077 NTLVTQRQDI

-1098 KHSGFIGLFMNFI
+1098 KHSGFIGLCMNFI

-1124 KTKIKIITTLA
+1124 KTKIKIITILA
-1135 IWCFYHTANTLNFMA
+1135 IWFFYQAVNTLNFMA

-1171 CAKSGIAQKREEI
+1171 CAKSGIAQKRGEI

>member
-1 MMASQKQKK
+1 
-10 QASPKKEQ
+10 
-18 KNNTVLS
+18 
-25 GEINREYLGK
+25 
-35 TLLDAGF
+35 
-42 EVWFRYMFRV
+42 MFRV
-52 LEGKPFIMD
+52 LEGKPFIID

-141 YGSGLFGVEEK
+141 YGNGLYGVEEK

-161 REYLLKETGKA
+161 REYLLKETGRA

-197 GFGCFDYNT
+197 GFG
-206 EVLTEKGFMKLGY
+206 
-219 IVENKIDVKVWSYN
+219 
-233 FDKRQKELQPIYDYV
+233 
-248 KNENSPYIK
+248 
-257 VELDNGEKINC
+257 
-268 TPDHVFYLKNG
+268 
-279 EERRADFLSVGS
+279 A
-291 EIMSNKFGN
+291 
-300 RKIVN
+300 
-305 IVNCNHSAPSYCVT
+305 
-319 LCRNN
+319 
-324 NLFVTKSQILVHN
+324 
-337 CGIRGAKVFSGALIC
+337 GIRGAKGFSGALIC

-588 ESPQT
+588 ESPQN

-687 YVGKCQVLVSN
+687 YVGKCRVLVSN

-740 QRLHLEDLSGYLL
+740 QRLHLGDLSGYLL
-753 EQYKFDSII
+753 EQYKFDSIVK
-762 RPLLEPDGT
+762 PLLEPDGT

-822 AIDGKLI
+822 PIDGKLI

-875 AIQIWRKWTDDSLIN
+875 ATQIWRKWTDDSLIN

-980 AGTKVATILG
+980 AGTKVATIFG
-990 NKNIEELKVGDLVI
+990 DKNIEELKVGDLVI

-1038 THDYSFDNL
+1038 THDYSFDSL

-1054 VSKLTIKEL
+1054 VSKLTIEEL

-1077 NTIVTQRQDI
+1077 NTILTQRQDI

-1236 KQKKRVYNITVRAGC
+1236 KPKKRVYNITVRAGC

>member
-1 MMASQKQKK
+1 MMANQKQKK

-141 YGSGLFGVEEK
+141 YGNGLYGVEEK

-248 KNENSPYIK
+248 KNENSPYMEI
-257 VELDNGEKINC
+257 ELDNGEKINC

-291 EIMSNKFGN
+291 EIMSNLFYLPNRYIEFFRNVLARIVFIKNKFNFIIAKFFKNIISSCFYSSLKSKAVCYFCPCATALDVANRAIRNTKTFGNFFVWTGVLCNLYSKLFVKFLKFSVLFKFIKGVLRSSAITKVFKSIIRPVRIKMSCFKRGFSDKSLKNEAMNKKIVSLIRGMKFNRFITFICGSLFKNAICFSRENFATLRDKIPFKFGN

-319 LCRNN
+319 LWHNN
-324 NLFVTKSQILVHN
+324 NLFVTKSQVLAHN
-337 CGIRGAKVFSGALIC
+337 CGIRGNTTFSGAL
-352 FPYDELVLTEKGY
+352 VL
-365 RKIGEIV
+365 
-372 ENKED
+372 
-377 IKVWSYNF
+377 
-385 EKERPELKRIERH
+385 
-398 IKNITPTK
+398 
-406 QCFVEVK
+406 
-413 LSNGKSFIC
+413 
-422 TDNHKVWTKNR
+422 
-433 GYVEAKDLTSIDC
+433 
-446 VVTFSNPFYLVNTKV
+446 
-461 KNFCNFL
+461 
-468 SGNVLISDFFQSIR
+468 
-482 RKFNL
+482 
-487 FSGRIVNFFNKIF
+487 
-500 ETFSCFDCLNSS
+500 
-512 GMTIKSKSNLF
+512 
-523 QTSFCFSNFFNIF
+523 
-536 SRKFGTRKNQ
+536 
-546 STKFNSILHIFR
+546 
-558 FSAISQIFKTIV
+558 
-570 RWIAIKV
+570 
-577 SNFYSFLLHAN
+577 
-588 ESPQT
+588 
-593 KLMNTNGK
+593 
-601 GFIIFSKINNLV
+601 
-613 TFSIRGIKSFFFEL
+613 
-627 NNSSFISASRK
+627 
-638 YISRAAYNISKIGNS
+638 
-653 IKSII
+653 
-658 SGDVFVNNISVVCH
+658 
-672 NHTSYCLTVYENHNL
+672 
-687 YVGKCQVLVSN
+687 
-698 CDDANKPA
+698 DDANKPA

-711 VMREKVRKYYDETLL
+711 IMREKVRKYYDETLL

-740 QRLHLEDLSGYLL
+740 QRLHLGDLSGYLL

-762 RPLLEPDGT
+762 KPLLEPDGT

-810 RDWWVMY
+810 RDWWGMY
-817 DADHT
+817 EDDKT
-822 AIDGKLI
+822 PIDGKLI

-902 GISLEQTLIQSG
+902 GISLEQTLIQNG
-914 INAICWKPK
+914 INALCWKPK
-923 EYDYPEDKVG
+923 DYDYPEDKVG

-966 AEDMSHAHDDSCFV
+966 AEDMSQKHDDS
-980 AGTKVATILG
+980 
-990 NKNIEELKVGDLVI
+990 
-1004 TPWGVSPITRT
+1004 
-1015 TSRMKPVIDNIGLTG
+1015 
-1030 TKDHKIYT
+1030 
-1038 THDYSFDNL
+1038 
-1047 ENVDYSM
+1047 VDS
-1054 VSKLTIKEL
+1054 
-1063 ISWQIKSLYCSMAK
+1063 
-1077 NTIVTQRQDI
+1077 
-1087 MKIKSLLTEKE
+1087 
-1098 KHSGFIGLFMNFI
+1098 
-1111 REKKFLKAITFIT
+1111 
-1124 KTKIKIITTLA
+1124 
-1135 IWCFYHTANTLNFMA
+1135 
-1150 KKPLKFGK
+1150 
-1158 DLKCKK
+1158 
-1164 QIKEVEK
+1164 
-1171 CAKSGIAQKREEI
+1171 
-1184 GTQNIKKN
+1184 
-1192 TLPNFILLKYV
+1192 
-1203 PIAEEDLIPQTTTE
+1203 
-1217 SRQYVDGVEIST
+1217 
-1229 LKENYAG
+1229 
-1236 KQKKRVYNITVRAGC
+1236 
-1251 YYANNILVSNCD
+1251 
-1263 AASMAHSI
+1263 ASMAHSV

>member
-1 MMASQKQKK
+1 M
-10 QASPKKEQ
+10 
-18 KNNTVLS
+18 
-25 GEINREYLGK
+25 
-35 TLLDAGF
+35 LDAGF

-61 RIHKDMFNVFDDLYN
+61 RIHKDMFNVFDDLYY
-76 LRITRECM
+76 LKITRECM

-91 KTTLCKYWLIYCLT
+91 KTTICKYWLIYCLT

-141 YGSGLFGVEEK
+141 YGDGLLGIEDK

-161 REYLLKETGKA
+161 KEYLLQETGKA
-172 VYASKRIITAKGG
+172 LYTSKRIITAKGG

-197 GFGCFDYNT
+197 GFG
-206 EVLTEKGFMKLGY
+206 
-219 IVENKIDVKVWSYN
+219 
-233 FDKRQKELQPIYDYV
+233 
-248 KNENSPYIK
+248 
-257 VELDNGEKINC
+257 
-268 TPDHVFYLKNG
+268 
-279 EERRADFLSVGS
+279 A
-291 EIMSNKFGN
+291 
-300 RKIVN
+300 
-305 IVNCNHSAPSYCVT
+305 
-319 LCRNN
+319 
-324 NLFVTKSQILVHN
+324 
-337 CGIRGAKVFSGALIC
+337 GIRGAKVFSGALI
-352 FPYDELVLTEKGY
+352 
-365 RKIGEIV
+365 I
-372 ENKED
+372 
-377 IKVWSYNF
+377 
-385 EKERPELKRIERH
+385 
-398 IKNITPTK
+398 
-406 QCFVEVK
+406 
-413 LSNGKSFIC
+413 
-422 TDNHKVWTKNR
+422 
-433 GYVEAKDLTSIDC
+433 
-446 VVTFSNPFYLVNTKV
+446 
-461 KNFCNFL
+461 
-468 SGNVLISDFFQSIR
+468 
-482 RKFNL
+482 
-487 FSGRIVNFFNKIF
+487 
-500 ETFSCFDCLNSS
+500 
-512 GMTIKSKSNLF
+512 
-523 QTSFCFSNFFNIF
+523 
-536 SRKFGTRKNQ
+536 
-546 STKFNSILHIFR
+546 
-558 FSAISQIFKTIV
+558 
-570 RWIAIKV
+570 
-577 SNFYSFLLHAN
+577 
-588 ESPQT
+588 
-593 KLMNTNGK
+593 
-601 GFIIFSKINNLV
+601 
-613 TFSIRGIKSFFFEL
+613 
-627 NNSSFISASRK
+627 
-638 YISRAAYNISKIGNS
+638 
-653 IKSII
+653 
-658 SGDVFVNNISVVCH
+658 
-672 NHTSYCLTVYENHNL
+672 
-687 YVGKCQVLVSN
+687 
-698 CDDANKPA
+698 DDANKPA
-706 DIQSE
+706 DIMSE
-711 VMREKVRKYYDETLL
+711 TMRDKVRKYYDETLL

-762 RPLLEPDGT
+762 KPLLEPDGT

-817 DADHT
+817 DADQT

-1135 IWCFYHTANTLNFMA
+1135 IWCFYHAANTLKFIA
-1150 KKPLKFGK
+1150 KEPLSFGK
-1158 DLKCKK
+1158 DLKCRK
-1164 QIKEVEK
+1164 QTKEVEK
-1171 CAKSGIAQKREEI
+1171 DAKNGIAQKRGEI

-1192 TLPNFILLKYV
+1192 TLPNFTLQKYALT
-1203 PIAEEDLIPQTTTE
+1203 AEENLIHQMTKE
-1217 SRQYVDGVEIST
+1217 NNQYVDGVEIST

-1236 KQKKRVYNITVRAGC
+1236 KQKKRVYNITVRSGC
-1251 YYANNILVSNCD
+1251 YYANNVLVSNCD

>member
-1 MMASQKQKK
+1 MANQKTKKQPKK

-319 LCRNN
+319 LWHNN

-337 CGIRGAKVFSGALIC
+337 CGIRGNTTFSGAL
-352 FPYDELVLTEKGY
+352 VL
-365 RKIGEIV
+365 
-372 ENKED
+372 
-377 IKVWSYNF
+377 
-385 EKERPELKRIERH
+385 
-398 IKNITPTK
+398 
-406 QCFVEVK
+406 
-413 LSNGKSFIC
+413 
-422 TDNHKVWTKNR
+422 
-433 GYVEAKDLTSIDC
+433 
-446 VVTFSNPFYLVNTKV
+446 
-461 KNFCNFL
+461 
-468 SGNVLISDFFQSIR
+468 
-482 RKFNL
+482 
-487 FSGRIVNFFNKIF
+487 
-500 ETFSCFDCLNSS
+500 
-512 GMTIKSKSNLF
+512 
-523 QTSFCFSNFFNIF
+523 
-536 SRKFGTRKNQ
+536 
-546 STKFNSILHIFR
+546 
-558 FSAISQIFKTIV
+558 
-570 RWIAIKV
+570 
-577 SNFYSFLLHAN
+577 
-588 ESPQT
+588 
-593 KLMNTNGK
+593 
-601 GFIIFSKINNLV
+601 
-613 TFSIRGIKSFFFEL
+613 
-627 NNSSFISASRK
+627 
-638 YISRAAYNISKIGNS
+638 
-653 IKSII
+653 
-658 SGDVFVNNISVVCH
+658 
-672 NHTSYCLTVYENHNL
+672 
-687 YVGKCQVLVSN
+687 
-698 CDDANKPA
+698 DDANKPA

-822 AIDGKLI
+822 PIDGKLI

-914 INAICWKPK
+914 INALCWKPK
-923 EYDYPEDKVG
+923 DYDYPEDKVG

-943 RGLVKLKKDD
+943 RGLVKLKNND

-966 AEDMSHAHDDSCFV
+966 AEDMSHAKDDS
-980 AGTKVATILG
+980 
-990 NKNIEELKVGDLVI
+990 
-1004 TPWGVSPITRT
+1004 
-1015 TSRMKPVIDNIGLTG
+1015 
-1030 TKDHKIYT
+1030 
-1038 THDYSFDNL
+1038 
-1047 ENVDYSM
+1047 VDS
-1054 VSKLTIKEL
+1054 
-1063 ISWQIKSLYCSMAK
+1063 
-1077 NTIVTQRQDI
+1077 
-1087 MKIKSLLTEKE
+1087 
-1098 KHSGFIGLFMNFI
+1098 
-1111 REKKFLKAITFIT
+1111 
-1124 KTKIKIITTLA
+1124 
-1135 IWCFYHTANTLNFMA
+1135 
-1150 KKPLKFGK
+1150 
-1158 DLKCKK
+1158 
-1164 QIKEVEK
+1164 
-1171 CAKSGIAQKREEI
+1171 
-1184 GTQNIKKN
+1184 
-1192 TLPNFILLKYV
+1192 
-1203 PIAEEDLIPQTTTE
+1203 
-1217 SRQYVDGVEIST
+1217 
-1229 LKENYAG
+1229 
-1236 KQKKRVYNITVRAGC
+1236 
-1251 YYANNILVSNCD
+1251 
-1263 AASMAHSI
+1263 ASMAHSI

>member
-1 MMASQKQKK
+1 MASQKQKK

-35 TLLDAGF
+35 TLLDTGF

-337 CGIRGAKVFSGALIC
+337 CGIRGAKGFSGALIC

-588 ESPQT
+588 ESPQN

>member
-1 MMASQKQKK
+1 
-10 QASPKKEQ
+10 
-18 KNNTVLS
+18 
-25 GEINREYLGK
+25 
-35 TLLDAGF
+35 
-42 EVWFRYMFRV
+42 MFRV

-61 RIHKDMFNVFDDLYN
+61 RIHKDMFNVFDDLYY

-91 KTTLCKYWLIYCLT
+91 KTTICKYWLIYCLT

-141 YGSGLFGVEEK
+141 YGSGLLGVEEK

-161 REYLLKETGKA
+161 REYLLQETGKA

-197 GFGCFDYNT
+197 GFG
-206 EVLTEKGFMKLGY
+206 
-219 IVENKIDVKVWSYN
+219 
-233 FDKRQKELQPIYDYV
+233 
-248 KNENSPYIK
+248 
-257 VELDNGEKINC
+257 
-268 TPDHVFYLKNG
+268 
-279 EERRADFLSVGS
+279 A
-291 EIMSNKFGN
+291 
-300 RKIVN
+300 
-305 IVNCNHSAPSYCVT
+305 
-319 LCRNN
+319 
-324 NLFVTKSQILVHN
+324 
-337 CGIRGAKVFSGALIC
+337 GIRGAKGFSGALI
-352 FPYDELVLTEKGY
+352 
-365 RKIGEIV
+365 I
-372 ENKED
+372 
-377 IKVWSYNF
+377 
-385 EKERPELKRIERH
+385 
-398 IKNITPTK
+398 
-406 QCFVEVK
+406 
-413 LSNGKSFIC
+413 
-422 TDNHKVWTKNR
+422 
-433 GYVEAKDLTSIDC
+433 
-446 VVTFSNPFYLVNTKV
+446 
-461 KNFCNFL
+461 
-468 SGNVLISDFFQSIR
+468 
-482 RKFNL
+482 
-487 FSGRIVNFFNKIF
+487 
-500 ETFSCFDCLNSS
+500 
-512 GMTIKSKSNLF
+512 
-523 QTSFCFSNFFNIF
+523 
-536 SRKFGTRKNQ
+536 
-546 STKFNSILHIFR
+546 
-558 FSAISQIFKTIV
+558 
-570 RWIAIKV
+570 
-577 SNFYSFLLHAN
+577 
-588 ESPQT
+588 
-593 KLMNTNGK
+593 
-601 GFIIFSKINNLV
+601 
-613 TFSIRGIKSFFFEL
+613 
-627 NNSSFISASRK
+627 
-638 YISRAAYNISKIGNS
+638 
-653 IKSII
+653 
-658 SGDVFVNNISVVCH
+658 
-672 NHTSYCLTVYENHNL
+672 
-687 YVGKCQVLVSN
+687 
-698 CDDANKPA
+698 DDANKPA
-706 DIQSE
+706 DIMSE
-711 VMREKVRKYYDETLL
+711 TMRDKVRKYYDETLL

-740 QRLHLEDLSGYLL
+740 QRLHLGDLSGYLL

-762 RPLLEPDGT
+762 KPLLEPDGT

-810 RDWWVMY
+810 RDWWIMY

-980 AGTKVATILG
+980 AGTKVATIFG

-1004 TPWGVSPITRT
+1004 TPWGISPITRT
-1015 TSRMKPVIDNIGLTG
+1015 TSRMKPVIDNVGLTG

-1054 VSKLTIKEL
+1054 VSKLTINEL
-1063 ISWQIKSLYCSMAK
+1063 ISWQIKSLYCLMAK

-1111 REKKFLKAITFIT
+1111 QEKKFLKAITFIT
-1124 KTKIKIITTLA
+1124 KTKIKITTTLA
-1135 IWCFYHTANTLNFMA
+1135 IWFFYHTANTLKFIA
-1150 KKPLKFGK
+1150 KELQRFGK
-1158 DLKCKK
+1158 GLKCKK
-1164 QIKEVEK
+1164 QIKEEEK
-1171 CAKSGIAQKREEI
+1171 DAKSGTIQKREEI
-1184 GTQNIKKN
+1184 GIQNIKKN
-1192 TLPNFILLKYV
+1192 TLPNFTLQKYALT
-1203 PIAEEDLIPQTTTE
+1203 AEENLIPLTTTE
-1217 SRQYVDGVEIST
+1217 NRQYVDGVEIST
-1229 LKENYAG
+1229 LKENYVG

>member
-1 MMASQKQKK
+1 MMANQKPKN

-18 KNNTVLS
+18 KQRKNNNTSS

-61 RIHKDMFNVFDDLYN
+61 LIHKDMFNVFDDLYY

-91 KTTLCKYWLIYCLT
+91 KTTICKYWLIYCLT

-141 YGSGLFGVEEK
+141 YGNGLLGVEEK

-161 REYLLKETGKA
+161 REYLMQETGKA

-197 GFGCFDYNT
+197 GFG
-206 EVLTEKGFMKLGY
+206 
-219 IVENKIDVKVWSYN
+219 
-233 FDKRQKELQPIYDYV
+233 
-248 KNENSPYIK
+248 
-257 VELDNGEKINC
+257 
-268 TPDHVFYLKNG
+268 
-279 EERRADFLSVGS
+279 A
-291 EIMSNKFGN
+291 
-300 RKIVN
+300 
-305 IVNCNHSAPSYCVT
+305 
-319 LCRNN
+319 
-324 NLFVTKSQILVHN
+324 
-337 CGIRGAKVFSGALIC
+337 GIRGAKGFSGALI
-352 FPYDELVLTEKGY
+352 
-365 RKIGEIV
+365 I
-372 ENKED
+372 
-377 IKVWSYNF
+377 
-385 EKERPELKRIERH
+385 
-398 IKNITPTK
+398 
-406 QCFVEVK
+406 
-413 LSNGKSFIC
+413 
-422 TDNHKVWTKNR
+422 
-433 GYVEAKDLTSIDC
+433 
-446 VVTFSNPFYLVNTKV
+446 
-461 KNFCNFL
+461 
-468 SGNVLISDFFQSIR
+468 
-482 RKFNL
+482 
-487 FSGRIVNFFNKIF
+487 
-500 ETFSCFDCLNSS
+500 
-512 GMTIKSKSNLF
+512 
-523 QTSFCFSNFFNIF
+523 
-536 SRKFGTRKNQ
+536 
-546 STKFNSILHIFR
+546 
-558 FSAISQIFKTIV
+558 
-570 RWIAIKV
+570 
-577 SNFYSFLLHAN
+577 
-588 ESPQT
+588 
-593 KLMNTNGK
+593 
-601 GFIIFSKINNLV
+601 
-613 TFSIRGIKSFFFEL
+613 
-627 NNSSFISASRK
+627 
-638 YISRAAYNISKIGNS
+638 
-653 IKSII
+653 
-658 SGDVFVNNISVVCH
+658 
-672 NHTSYCLTVYENHNL
+672 
-687 YVGKCQVLVSN
+687 
-698 CDDANKPA
+698 DDANKPA
-706 DIQSE
+706 DIMSE
-711 VMREKVRKYYDETLL
+711 TMRDKVRKYYDETLL

-740 QRLHLEDLSGYLL
+740 QRLHLGDLSGYLL

-762 RPLLEPDGT
+762 KPLLEPDGT

-810 RDWWVMY
+810 RDWWGMY

-822 AIDGKLI
+822 TIDGKLI

-966 AEDMSHAHDDSCFV
+966 AEDMSHSHDDSCFV
-980 AGTKVATILG
+980 AGTKVATIWG
-990 NKNIEELKVGDLVI
+990 NKNIEDLKVGDLVI
-1004 TPWGVSPITRT
+1004 TPWGLSPITRT
-1015 TSRMKPVIDNIGLTG
+1015 TSRMKKVINNIGLTG

-1054 VSKLTIKEL
+1054 VSKLTIEEL

-1077 NTIVTQRQDI
+1077 NTTVTQRQDI
-1087 MKIKSLLTEKE
+1087 MKIKAFLTEKE
-1098 KHSGFIGLFMNFI
+1098 KQSGFIGLFMNFI
-1111 REKKFLKAITFIT
+1111 REKKFLKAIIFIT
-1124 KTKIKIITTLA
+1124 KMKIKIITTLA
-1135 IWCFYHTANTLNFMA
+1135 IWLLCHRANM
-1150 KKPLKFGK
+1150 LKFIAKELLRFGK
-1158 DLKCKK
+1158 GLKCKK
-1164 QIKEVEK
+1164 QVNEGEK
-1171 CAKSGIAQKREEI
+1171 KQKFGTLLKREENGI
-1184 GTQNIKKN
+1184 LNIKKN

-1236 KQKKRVYNITVRAGC
+1236 KPKKRVYNITVRAGC

>member
-1 MMASQKQKK
+1 
-10 QASPKKEQ
+10 
-18 KNNTVLS
+18 
-25 GEINREYLGK
+25 
-35 TLLDAGF
+35 
-42 EVWFRYMFRV
+42 MFRV

-61 RIHKDMFNVFDDLYN
+61 RIHKDMFNVFDDLYY

-91 KTTLCKYWLIYCLT
+91 KTTICKYWLIYCLT

-141 YGSGLFGVEEK
+141 YGSGLLGVEEK

-161 REYLLKETGKA
+161 RDYLLQETGK
-172 VYASKRIITAKGG
+172 VLYTSKRIITAKGG

-197 GFGCFDYNT
+197 GFG
-206 EVLTEKGFMKLGY
+206 
-219 IVENKIDVKVWSYN
+219 
-233 FDKRQKELQPIYDYV
+233 
-248 KNENSPYIK
+248 
-257 VELDNGEKINC
+257 
-268 TPDHVFYLKNG
+268 
-279 EERRADFLSVGS
+279 A
-291 EIMSNKFGN
+291 
-300 RKIVN
+300 
-305 IVNCNHSAPSYCVT
+305 
-319 LCRNN
+319 
-324 NLFVTKSQILVHN
+324 
-337 CGIRGAKVFSGALIC
+337 GIRGAKGFSGALI
-352 FPYDELVLTEKGY
+352 
-365 RKIGEIV
+365 I
-372 ENKED
+372 
-377 IKVWSYNF
+377 
-385 EKERPELKRIERH
+385 
-398 IKNITPTK
+398 
-406 QCFVEVK
+406 
-413 LSNGKSFIC
+413 
-422 TDNHKVWTKNR
+422 
-433 GYVEAKDLTSIDC
+433 
-446 VVTFSNPFYLVNTKV
+446 
-461 KNFCNFL
+461 
-468 SGNVLISDFFQSIR
+468 
-482 RKFNL
+482 
-487 FSGRIVNFFNKIF
+487 
-500 ETFSCFDCLNSS
+500 
-512 GMTIKSKSNLF
+512 
-523 QTSFCFSNFFNIF
+523 
-536 SRKFGTRKNQ
+536 
-546 STKFNSILHIFR
+546 
-558 FSAISQIFKTIV
+558 
-570 RWIAIKV
+570 
-577 SNFYSFLLHAN
+577 
-588 ESPQT
+588 
-593 KLMNTNGK
+593 
-601 GFIIFSKINNLV
+601 
-613 TFSIRGIKSFFFEL
+613 
-627 NNSSFISASRK
+627 
-638 YISRAAYNISKIGNS
+638 
-653 IKSII
+653 
-658 SGDVFVNNISVVCH
+658 
-672 NHTSYCLTVYENHNL
+672 
-687 YVGKCQVLVSN
+687 
-698 CDDANKPA
+698 DDANKPA
-706 DIQSE
+706 DIMSE
-711 VMREKVRKYYDETLL
+711 TMRDKVRKYYDETLL

-740 QRLHLEDLSGYLL
+740 QRLHLGDLSGYLL

-762 RPLLEPDGT
+762 KPLLEPDGT

-817 DADHT
+817 DADQT

-980 AGTKVATILG
+980 AGTKVATIFG
-990 NKNIEELKVGDLVI
+990 DKNIEELKVGDLVI

-1038 THDYSFDNL
+1038 THDYSFDSL

-1054 VSKLTIKEL
+1054 VSKLTIEEL

-1098 KHSGFIGLFMNFI
+1098 KHSGFIGLCMNFI

-1124 KTKIKIITTLA
+1124 KTKIKIITILA
-1135 IWCFYHTANTLNFMA
+1135 IWFFYQAMNTLNFMA

-1171 CAKSGIAQKREEI
+1171 CAKSGIAQKRGEI

-1236 KQKKRVYNITVRAGC
+1236 KPKKRVYNITVRAGC

>member
-1 MMASQKQKK
+1 MMANQKQKK

-18 KNNTVLS
+18 KNNTSLS

-52 LEGKPFIMD
+52 LEGKPFIID

-141 YGSGLFGVEEK
+141 YGNGLYGVEEK

-161 REYLLKETGKA
+161 REYLLKETGRA

-197 GFGCFDYNT
+197 GFG
-206 EVLTEKGFMKLGY
+206 
-219 IVENKIDVKVWSYN
+219 
-233 FDKRQKELQPIYDYV
+233 
-248 KNENSPYIK
+248 
-257 VELDNGEKINC
+257 
-268 TPDHVFYLKNG
+268 
-279 EERRADFLSVGS
+279 A
-291 EIMSNKFGN
+291 
-300 RKIVN
+300 
-305 IVNCNHSAPSYCVT
+305 
-319 LCRNN
+319 
-324 NLFVTKSQILVHN
+324 
-337 CGIRGAKVFSGALIC
+337 GIRGAKGFSGALIC

-588 ESPQT
+588 ESPQN

-980 AGTKVATILG
+980 AGTKVATIFG
-990 NKNIEELKVGDLVI
+990 DKNIEELKVGDLVI

-1038 THDYSFDNL
+1038 IHDYSFDSL
-1047 ENVDYSM
+1047 ENVDCSM

-1077 NTIVTQRQDI
+1077 NTIVTQRQDV

-1150 KKPLKFGK
+1150 KKPLKF
-1158 DLKCKK
+1158 
-1164 QIKEVEK
+1164 
-1171 CAKSGIAQKREEI
+1171 GIAQKREEI

>member
-1 MMASQKQKK
+1 M
-10 QASPKKEQ
+10 
-18 KNNTVLS
+18 
-25 GEINREYLGK
+25 
-35 TLLDAGF
+35 LDAGF

-319 LCRNN
+319 LWHNN

-337 CGIRGAKVFSGALIC
+337 CGIRGNTTFSGAL
-352 FPYDELVLTEKGY
+352 VL
-365 RKIGEIV
+365 
-372 ENKED
+372 
-377 IKVWSYNF
+377 
-385 EKERPELKRIERH
+385 
-398 IKNITPTK
+398 
-406 QCFVEVK
+406 
-413 LSNGKSFIC
+413 
-422 TDNHKVWTKNR
+422 
-433 GYVEAKDLTSIDC
+433 
-446 VVTFSNPFYLVNTKV
+446 
-461 KNFCNFL
+461 
-468 SGNVLISDFFQSIR
+468 
-482 RKFNL
+482 
-487 FSGRIVNFFNKIF
+487 
-500 ETFSCFDCLNSS
+500 
-512 GMTIKSKSNLF
+512 
-523 QTSFCFSNFFNIF
+523 
-536 SRKFGTRKNQ
+536 
-546 STKFNSILHIFR
+546 
-558 FSAISQIFKTIV
+558 
-570 RWIAIKV
+570 
-577 SNFYSFLLHAN
+577 
-588 ESPQT
+588 
-593 KLMNTNGK
+593 
-601 GFIIFSKINNLV
+601 
-613 TFSIRGIKSFFFEL
+613 
-627 NNSSFISASRK
+627 
-638 YISRAAYNISKIGNS
+638 
-653 IKSII
+653 
-658 SGDVFVNNISVVCH
+658 
-672 NHTSYCLTVYENHNL
+672 
-687 YVGKCQVLVSN
+687 
-698 CDDANKPA
+698 DDANKPA

-822 AIDGKLI
+822 PIDGKLI

-914 INAICWKPK
+914 INALCWKPK
-923 EYDYPEDKVG
+923 DYDYPEDKVG

-943 RGLVKLKKDD
+943 RGLVKLKNND

-966 AEDMSHAHDDSCFV
+966 AEDMSHAKDDSCFV
-980 AGTKVATILG
+980 AGTKVATIWG
-990 NKNIEELKVGDLVI
+990 NKNIEDLKVGDLVI
-1004 TPWGVSPITRT
+1004 TPWGLSPITRT
-1015 TSRMKPVIDNIGLTG
+1015 TSRMKKVINNIGLTG

-1077 NTIVTQRQDI
+1077 NTAVTQRQDI
-1087 MKIKSLLTEKE
+1087 MKIKAFLTEKE
-1098 KHSGFIGLFMNFI
+1098 KQSGFIGLFMNFI
-1111 REKKFLKAITFIT
+1111 REKKFLKAIIFIT
-1124 KTKIKIITTLA
+1124 KMKIKIITTLA
-1135 IWCFYHTANTLNFMA
+1135 IWLLCHRANM
-1150 KKPLKFGK
+1150 LKFIAKELLRFGK
-1158 DLKCKK
+1158 GLKCKK
-1164 QIKEVEK
+1164 QVNEGEK
-1171 CAKSGIAQKREEI
+1171 KQKFGTLLKREENGI
-1184 GTQNIKKN
+1184 LNIKKN

-1236 KQKKRVYNITVRAGC
+1236 KPKKRVYNITVRAGC

>member
-1 MMASQKQKK
+1 
-10 QASPKKEQ
+10 
-18 KNNTVLS
+18 
-25 GEINREYLGK
+25 
-35 TLLDAGF
+35 
-42 EVWFRYMFRV
+42 MFRV

-61 RIHKDMFNVFDDLYN
+61 LIHKDMFNVFDDLYN

-161 REYLLKETGKA
+161 REYLLKETGRA

-248 KNENSPYIK
+248 KNENSPYMEI
-257 VELDNGEKINC
+257 ELDNGEKINC

-337 CGIRGAKVFSGALIC
+337 CGIRGTKGFSGALI
-352 FPYDELVLTEKGY
+352 
-365 RKIGEIV
+365 I
-372 ENKED
+372 
-377 IKVWSYNF
+377 
-385 EKERPELKRIERH
+385 
-398 IKNITPTK
+398 
-406 QCFVEVK
+406 
-413 LSNGKSFIC
+413 
-422 TDNHKVWTKNR
+422 
-433 GYVEAKDLTSIDC
+433 
-446 VVTFSNPFYLVNTKV
+446 
-461 KNFCNFL
+461 
-468 SGNVLISDFFQSIR
+468 
-482 RKFNL
+482 
-487 FSGRIVNFFNKIF
+487 
-500 ETFSCFDCLNSS
+500 
-512 GMTIKSKSNLF
+512 
-523 QTSFCFSNFFNIF
+523 
-536 SRKFGTRKNQ
+536 
-546 STKFNSILHIFR
+546 
-558 FSAISQIFKTIV
+558 
-570 RWIAIKV
+570 
-577 SNFYSFLLHAN
+577 
-588 ESPQT
+588 
-593 KLMNTNGK
+593 
-601 GFIIFSKINNLV
+601 
-613 TFSIRGIKSFFFEL
+613 
-627 NNSSFISASRK
+627 
-638 YISRAAYNISKIGNS
+638 
-653 IKSII
+653 
-658 SGDVFVNNISVVCH
+658 
-672 NHTSYCLTVYENHNL
+672 
-687 YVGKCQVLVSN
+687 
-698 CDDANKPA
+698 DDANKPA
-706 DIQSE
+706 DIMSE
-711 VMREKVRKYYDETLL
+711 IMRDKVRKYYDETLL

-740 QRLHLEDLSGYLL
+740 QRLHLGDLSGYLL
-753 EQYKFDSII
+753 EQYKFDSIVK
-762 RPLLEPDGT
+762 PLLEPDGT

-1077 NTIVTQRQDI
+1077 NTLVTQRQDI

-1098 KHSGFIGLFMNFI
+1098 KHSGFIGLCMNFI

-1124 KTKIKIITTLA
+1124 KTKIKIITILA
-1135 IWCFYHTANTLNFMA
+1135 IWFFYQAVNTLNFMA

-1171 CAKSGIAQKREEI
+1171 CAKSGIAQKRGEI

>member
-1 MMASQKQKK
+1 MMANQKQKK

-18 KNNTVLS
+18 KNNTSLS

-52 LEGKPFIMD
+52 LEGKPFIID

-123 DIAREVAQ
+123 DIARDVAQ

-141 YGSGLFGVEEK
+141 YGNGLFGVEEK

-161 REYLLKETGKA
+161 REYLLQETGKA

-197 GFGCFDYNT
+197 GFGCFDYDT

-248 KNENSPYIK
+248 KNENSPYMEI
-257 VELDNGEKINC
+257 ELDNGEIINC

-319 LCRNN
+319 LWHNN

-337 CGIRGAKVFSGALIC
+337 CGIRGNTTFSGAL
-352 FPYDELVLTEKGY
+352 VL
-365 RKIGEIV
+365 
-372 ENKED
+372 
-377 IKVWSYNF
+377 
-385 EKERPELKRIERH
+385 
-398 IKNITPTK
+398 
-406 QCFVEVK
+406 
-413 LSNGKSFIC
+413 
-422 TDNHKVWTKNR
+422 
-433 GYVEAKDLTSIDC
+433 
-446 VVTFSNPFYLVNTKV
+446 
-461 KNFCNFL
+461 
-468 SGNVLISDFFQSIR
+468 
-482 RKFNL
+482 
-487 FSGRIVNFFNKIF
+487 
-500 ETFSCFDCLNSS
+500 
-512 GMTIKSKSNLF
+512 
-523 QTSFCFSNFFNIF
+523 
-536 SRKFGTRKNQ
+536 
-546 STKFNSILHIFR
+546 
-558 FSAISQIFKTIV
+558 
-570 RWIAIKV
+570 
-577 SNFYSFLLHAN
+577 
-588 ESPQT
+588 
-593 KLMNTNGK
+593 
-601 GFIIFSKINNLV
+601 
-613 TFSIRGIKSFFFEL
+613 
-627 NNSSFISASRK
+627 
-638 YISRAAYNISKIGNS
+638 
-653 IKSII
+653 
-658 SGDVFVNNISVVCH
+658 
-672 NHTSYCLTVYENHNL
+672 
-687 YVGKCQVLVSN
+687 
-698 CDDANKPA
+698 DDANKPA

-762 RPLLEPDGT
+762 KPLLEPDGT

-810 RDWWVMY
+810 RDWWVLY
-817 DADHT
+817 DADQT

-902 GISLEQTLIQSG
+902 GISLEQTLLQSG

-980 AGTKVATILG
+980 AGTKVATIFG
-990 NKNIEELKVGDLVI
+990 DKNIEELKVGDLVI

-1038 THDYSFDNL
+1038 IHDYSFDSL
-1047 ENVDYSM
+1047 ENVDCSM

-1098 KHSGFIGLFMNFI
+1098 KHSGFIGLCMNFI

-1124 KTKIKIITTLA
+1124 KMKIKIITILA
-1135 IWCFYHTANTLNFMA
+1135 IWFFYQVVNTLNFMA

>member
-1 MMASQKQKK
+1 M
-10 QASPKKEQ
+10 
-18 KNNTVLS
+18 
-25 GEINREYLGK
+25 
-35 TLLDAGF
+35 LDAGF

-248 KNENSPYIK
+248 KNENSPYMEI
-257 VELDNGEKINC
+257 ELDNGEKINC

-337 CGIRGAKVFSGALIC
+337 CGIRGNTTFSGAL
-352 FPYDELVLTEKGY
+352 VL
-365 RKIGEIV
+365 
-372 ENKED
+372 
-377 IKVWSYNF
+377 
-385 EKERPELKRIERH
+385 
-398 IKNITPTK
+398 
-406 QCFVEVK
+406 
-413 LSNGKSFIC
+413 
-422 TDNHKVWTKNR
+422 
-433 GYVEAKDLTSIDC
+433 
-446 VVTFSNPFYLVNTKV
+446 
-461 KNFCNFL
+461 
-468 SGNVLISDFFQSIR
+468 
-482 RKFNL
+482 
-487 FSGRIVNFFNKIF
+487 
-500 ETFSCFDCLNSS
+500 
-512 GMTIKSKSNLF
+512 
-523 QTSFCFSNFFNIF
+523 
-536 SRKFGTRKNQ
+536 
-546 STKFNSILHIFR
+546 
-558 FSAISQIFKTIV
+558 
-570 RWIAIKV
+570 
-577 SNFYSFLLHAN
+577 
-588 ESPQT
+588 
-593 KLMNTNGK
+593 
-601 GFIIFSKINNLV
+601 
-613 TFSIRGIKSFFFEL
+613 
-627 NNSSFISASRK
+627 
-638 YISRAAYNISKIGNS
+638 
-653 IKSII
+653 
-658 SGDVFVNNISVVCH
+658 
-672 NHTSYCLTVYENHNL
+672 
-687 YVGKCQVLVSN
+687 
-698 CDDANKPA
+698 DDANKPA

-914 INAICWKPK
+914 INALCWKPK
-923 EYDYPEDKVG
+923 DYDYPEDKVG

-980 AGTKVATILG
+980 AGTKVATIFG
-990 NKNIEELKVGDLVI
+990 DKNIEELKVGDLVI

-1077 NTIVTQRQDI
+1077 NTLVTQRQDI

-1171 CAKSGIAQKREEI
+1171 CAKSGIAQKRGEI

-1236 KQKKRVYNITVRAGC
+1236 KPKKRVYNITVRAGC

>member
-35 TLLDAGF
+35 TLLDTGF

-123 DIAREVAQ
+123 DIARDVAQ

-248 KNENSPYIK
+248 KNENSPYMEI
-257 VELDNGEKINC
+257 ELDNGEIINC

-337 CGIRGAKVFSGALIC
+337 CGIRGNTTFSGAL
-352 FPYDELVLTEKGY
+352 VL
-365 RKIGEIV
+365 
-372 ENKED
+372 
-377 IKVWSYNF
+377 
-385 EKERPELKRIERH
+385 
-398 IKNITPTK
+398 
-406 QCFVEVK
+406 
-413 LSNGKSFIC
+413 
-422 TDNHKVWTKNR
+422 
-433 GYVEAKDLTSIDC
+433 
-446 VVTFSNPFYLVNTKV
+446 
-461 KNFCNFL
+461 
-468 SGNVLISDFFQSIR
+468 
-482 RKFNL
+482 
-487 FSGRIVNFFNKIF
+487 
-500 ETFSCFDCLNSS
+500 
-512 GMTIKSKSNLF
+512 
-523 QTSFCFSNFFNIF
+523 
-536 SRKFGTRKNQ
+536 
-546 STKFNSILHIFR
+546 
-558 FSAISQIFKTIV
+558 
-570 RWIAIKV
+570 
-577 SNFYSFLLHAN
+577 
-588 ESPQT
+588 
-593 KLMNTNGK
+593 
-601 GFIIFSKINNLV
+601 
-613 TFSIRGIKSFFFEL
+613 
-627 NNSSFISASRK
+627 
-638 YISRAAYNISKIGNS
+638 
-653 IKSII
+653 
-658 SGDVFVNNISVVCH
+658 
-672 NHTSYCLTVYENHNL
+672 
-687 YVGKCQVLVSN
+687 
-698 CDDANKPA
+698 DDANKPA

-740 QRLHLEDLSGYLL
+740 QRLHLGDLSGYLL

-762 RPLLEPDGT
+762 KPLLEPDGT

-810 RDWWVMY
+810 RDWWIMY

-875 AIQIWRKWTDDSLIN
+875 ATQIWRKWTDDSLIN

-966 AEDMSHAHDDSCFV
+966 AEDMSHKNDDS
-980 AGTKVATILG
+980 
-990 NKNIEELKVGDLVI
+990 
-1004 TPWGVSPITRT
+1004 
-1015 TSRMKPVIDNIGLTG
+1015 
-1030 TKDHKIYT
+1030 
-1038 THDYSFDNL
+1038 
-1047 ENVDYSM
+1047 VDS
-1054 VSKLTIKEL
+1054 
-1063 ISWQIKSLYCSMAK
+1063 
-1077 NTIVTQRQDI
+1077 
-1087 MKIKSLLTEKE
+1087 
-1098 KHSGFIGLFMNFI
+1098 
-1111 REKKFLKAITFIT
+1111 
-1124 KTKIKIITTLA
+1124 
-1135 IWCFYHTANTLNFMA
+1135 
-1150 KKPLKFGK
+1150 
-1158 DLKCKK
+1158 
-1164 QIKEVEK
+1164 
-1171 CAKSGIAQKREEI
+1171 
-1184 GTQNIKKN
+1184 
-1192 TLPNFILLKYV
+1192 
-1203 PIAEEDLIPQTTTE
+1203 
-1217 SRQYVDGVEIST
+1217 
-1229 LKENYAG
+1229 
-1236 KQKKRVYNITVRAGC
+1236 
-1251 YYANNILVSNCD
+1251 
-1263 AASMAHSI
+1263 ASMAHSI

>member
-1 MMASQKQKK
+1 
-10 QASPKKEQ
+10 
-18 KNNTVLS
+18 
-25 GEINREYLGK
+25 
-35 TLLDAGF
+35 
-42 EVWFRYMFRV
+42 MFRV
-52 LEGKPFIMD
+52 LEGKPFIID

-123 DIAREVAQ
+123 DIARDVAQ

-141 YGSGLFGVEEK
+141 YGNGLFGVEEK

-161 REYLLKETGKA
+161 REYLLQETGKA

-197 GFGCFDYNT
+197 GFGCFDYDT

-248 KNENSPYIK
+248 KNENSPYMEI
-257 VELDNGEKINC
+257 ELDNGEKINC

-324 NLFVTKSQILVHN
+324 NLFITKSQVLTHN
-337 CGIRGAKVFSGALIC
+337 CGIRGNTTFSGAL
-352 FPYDELVLTEKGY
+352 VL
-365 RKIGEIV
+365 
-372 ENKED
+372 
-377 IKVWSYNF
+377 
-385 EKERPELKRIERH
+385 
-398 IKNITPTK
+398 
-406 QCFVEVK
+406 
-413 LSNGKSFIC
+413 
-422 TDNHKVWTKNR
+422 
-433 GYVEAKDLTSIDC
+433 
-446 VVTFSNPFYLVNTKV
+446 
-461 KNFCNFL
+461 
-468 SGNVLISDFFQSIR
+468 
-482 RKFNL
+482 
-487 FSGRIVNFFNKIF
+487 
-500 ETFSCFDCLNSS
+500 
-512 GMTIKSKSNLF
+512 
-523 QTSFCFSNFFNIF
+523 
-536 SRKFGTRKNQ
+536 
-546 STKFNSILHIFR
+546 
-558 FSAISQIFKTIV
+558 
-570 RWIAIKV
+570 
-577 SNFYSFLLHAN
+577 
-588 ESPQT
+588 
-593 KLMNTNGK
+593 
-601 GFIIFSKINNLV
+601 
-613 TFSIRGIKSFFFEL
+613 
-627 NNSSFISASRK
+627 
-638 YISRAAYNISKIGNS
+638 
-653 IKSII
+653 
-658 SGDVFVNNISVVCH
+658 
-672 NHTSYCLTVYENHNL
+672 
-687 YVGKCQVLVSN
+687 
-698 CDDANKPA
+698 DDANKPA
-706 DIQSE
+706 DIMSE
-711 VMREKVRKYYDETLL
+711 IMRDKVRKYYDETLL

-740 QRLHLEDLSGYLL
+740 QRLHLGDLSGYLL
-753 EQYKFDSII
+753 EQYKFDSIVK
-762 RPLLEPDGT
+762 PLLEPDGT

-822 AIDGKLI
+822 PIDGKLI

-875 AIQIWRKWTDDSLIN
+875 ATQIWRKWTDDSLIN

-980 AGTKVATILG
+980 AGTKVATIFG
-990 NKNIEELKVGDLVI
+990 DKNIEELKVGDLVI

-1038 THDYSFDNL
+1038 THDYSFDSL

-1054 VSKLTIKEL
+1054 VSKLTIEEL

-1077 NTIVTQRQDI
+1077 NTIVNQRQDI

-1098 KHSGFIGLFMNFI
+1098 KHSGFIGLCMNFI

-1124 KTKIKIITTLA
+1124 KMKIKIITILA
-1135 IWCFYHTANTLNFMA
+1135 IWFFYQVVNTLNFMA

-1236 KQKKRVYNITVRAGC
+1236 KPKKRVYNITVRAGC

>member
-1 MMASQKQKK
+1 M
-10 QASPKKEQ
+10 
-18 KNNTVLS
+18 
-25 GEINREYLGK
+25 
-35 TLLDAGF
+35 LDAGF

-337 CGIRGAKVFSGALIC
+337 CGIRGNTTFSGAL
-352 FPYDELVLTEKGY
+352 VL
-365 RKIGEIV
+365 
-372 ENKED
+372 
-377 IKVWSYNF
+377 
-385 EKERPELKRIERH
+385 
-398 IKNITPTK
+398 
-406 QCFVEVK
+406 
-413 LSNGKSFIC
+413 
-422 TDNHKVWTKNR
+422 
-433 GYVEAKDLTSIDC
+433 
-446 VVTFSNPFYLVNTKV
+446 
-461 KNFCNFL
+461 
-468 SGNVLISDFFQSIR
+468 
-482 RKFNL
+482 
-487 FSGRIVNFFNKIF
+487 
-500 ETFSCFDCLNSS
+500 
-512 GMTIKSKSNLF
+512 
-523 QTSFCFSNFFNIF
+523 
-536 SRKFGTRKNQ
+536 
-546 STKFNSILHIFR
+546 
-558 FSAISQIFKTIV
+558 
-570 RWIAIKV
+570 
-577 SNFYSFLLHAN
+577 
-588 ESPQT
+588 
-593 KLMNTNGK
+593 
-601 GFIIFSKINNLV
+601 
-613 TFSIRGIKSFFFEL
+613 
-627 NNSSFISASRK
+627 
-638 YISRAAYNISKIGNS
+638 
-653 IKSII
+653 
-658 SGDVFVNNISVVCH
+658 
-672 NHTSYCLTVYENHNL
+672 
-687 YVGKCQVLVSN
+687 
-698 CDDANKPA
+698 DDANKPA

-740 QRLHLEDLSGYLL
+740 QRLHLGDLSGYLL
-753 EQYKFDSII
+753 EQYKFDSIVK
-762 RPLLEPDGT
+762 PLLEPDGT

-980 AGTKVATILG
+980 AGTKVATIFG
-990 NKNIEELKVGDLVI
+990 DKNIEELKVGDLVI

-1077 NTIVTQRQDI
+1077 NTHVTQRQDI

-1171 CAKSGIAQKREEI
+1171 CAKSGIAQKRGEI

-1236 KQKKRVYNITVRAGC
+1236 KPKKRVYNITVRAGC

>member
-1 MMASQKQKK
+1 M
-10 QASPKKEQ
+10 
-18 KNNTVLS
+18 
-25 GEINREYLGK
+25 
-35 TLLDAGF
+35 LDAGF

-248 KNENSPYIK
+248 KNENSPYMEI
-257 VELDNGEKINC
+257 ELDNGEKINC

-337 CGIRGAKVFSGALIC
+337 CGIRGNTTFSGAL
-352 FPYDELVLTEKGY
+352 VL
-365 RKIGEIV
+365 
-372 ENKED
+372 
-377 IKVWSYNF
+377 
-385 EKERPELKRIERH
+385 
-398 IKNITPTK
+398 
-406 QCFVEVK
+406 
-413 LSNGKSFIC
+413 
-422 TDNHKVWTKNR
+422 
-433 GYVEAKDLTSIDC
+433 
-446 VVTFSNPFYLVNTKV
+446 
-461 KNFCNFL
+461 
-468 SGNVLISDFFQSIR
+468 
-482 RKFNL
+482 
-487 FSGRIVNFFNKIF
+487 
-500 ETFSCFDCLNSS
+500 
-512 GMTIKSKSNLF
+512 
-523 QTSFCFSNFFNIF
+523 
-536 SRKFGTRKNQ
+536 
-546 STKFNSILHIFR
+546 
-558 FSAISQIFKTIV
+558 
-570 RWIAIKV
+570 
-577 SNFYSFLLHAN
+577 
-588 ESPQT
+588 
-593 KLMNTNGK
+593 
-601 GFIIFSKINNLV
+601 
-613 TFSIRGIKSFFFEL
+613 
-627 NNSSFISASRK
+627 
-638 YISRAAYNISKIGNS
+638 
-653 IKSII
+653 
-658 SGDVFVNNISVVCH
+658 
-672 NHTSYCLTVYENHNL
+672 
-687 YVGKCQVLVSN
+687 
-698 CDDANKPA
+698 DDANKPA

-822 AIDGKLI
+822 PIDGKLI

-914 INAICWKPK
+914 INALCWKPK
-923 EYDYPEDKVG
+923 DYDYPEDKVG

-943 RGLVKLKKDD
+943 RGLVKLKNND

-966 AEDMSHAHDDSCFV
+966 AEDMSHAKDDS
-980 AGTKVATILG
+980 
-990 NKNIEELKVGDLVI
+990 
-1004 TPWGVSPITRT
+1004 
-1015 TSRMKPVIDNIGLTG
+1015 
-1030 TKDHKIYT
+1030 
-1038 THDYSFDNL
+1038 
-1047 ENVDYSM
+1047 VDS
-1054 VSKLTIKEL
+1054 
-1063 ISWQIKSLYCSMAK
+1063 
-1077 NTIVTQRQDI
+1077 
-1087 MKIKSLLTEKE
+1087 
-1098 KHSGFIGLFMNFI
+1098 
-1111 REKKFLKAITFIT
+1111 
-1124 KTKIKIITTLA
+1124 
-1135 IWCFYHTANTLNFMA
+1135 
-1150 KKPLKFGK
+1150 
-1158 DLKCKK
+1158 
-1164 QIKEVEK
+1164 
-1171 CAKSGIAQKREEI
+1171 
-1184 GTQNIKKN
+1184 
-1192 TLPNFILLKYV
+1192 
-1203 PIAEEDLIPQTTTE
+1203 
-1217 SRQYVDGVEIST
+1217 
-1229 LKENYAG
+1229 
-1236 KQKKRVYNITVRAGC
+1236 
-1251 YYANNILVSNCD
+1251 
-1263 AASMAHSI
+1263 ASMAHSI

>member
-1 MMASQKQKK
+1 MMANQKSKKKPKK
-10 QASPKKEQ
+10 QASLKKEQ
-18 KNNTVLS
+18 KQRKNNNASS

-61 RIHKDMFNVFDDLYN
+61 RIHKDMFNVFDDLYY

-91 KTTLCKYWLIYCLT
+91 KTTICKYWLIYCLT

-141 YGSGLFGVEEK
+141 YGNGLLGMEEK

-161 REYLLKETGKA
+161 REYLLQETGKA

-197 GFGCFDYNT
+197 GFG
-206 EVLTEKGFMKLGY
+206 
-219 IVENKIDVKVWSYN
+219 
-233 FDKRQKELQPIYDYV
+233 
-248 KNENSPYIK
+248 
-257 VELDNGEKINC
+257 
-268 TPDHVFYLKNG
+268 
-279 EERRADFLSVGS
+279 A
-291 EIMSNKFGN
+291 
-300 RKIVN
+300 
-305 IVNCNHSAPSYCVT
+305 
-319 LCRNN
+319 
-324 NLFVTKSQILVHN
+324 
-337 CGIRGAKVFSGALIC
+337 GIRGAKGFSGALI
-352 FPYDELVLTEKGY
+352 
-365 RKIGEIV
+365 I
-372 ENKED
+372 
-377 IKVWSYNF
+377 
-385 EKERPELKRIERH
+385 
-398 IKNITPTK
+398 
-406 QCFVEVK
+406 
-413 LSNGKSFIC
+413 
-422 TDNHKVWTKNR
+422 
-433 GYVEAKDLTSIDC
+433 
-446 VVTFSNPFYLVNTKV
+446 
-461 KNFCNFL
+461 
-468 SGNVLISDFFQSIR
+468 
-482 RKFNL
+482 
-487 FSGRIVNFFNKIF
+487 
-500 ETFSCFDCLNSS
+500 
-512 GMTIKSKSNLF
+512 
-523 QTSFCFSNFFNIF
+523 
-536 SRKFGTRKNQ
+536 
-546 STKFNSILHIFR
+546 
-558 FSAISQIFKTIV
+558 
-570 RWIAIKV
+570 
-577 SNFYSFLLHAN
+577 
-588 ESPQT
+588 
-593 KLMNTNGK
+593 
-601 GFIIFSKINNLV
+601 
-613 TFSIRGIKSFFFEL
+613 
-627 NNSSFISASRK
+627 
-638 YISRAAYNISKIGNS
+638 
-653 IKSII
+653 
-658 SGDVFVNNISVVCH
+658 
-672 NHTSYCLTVYENHNL
+672 
-687 YVGKCQVLVSN
+687 
-698 CDDANKPA
+698 DDANKPA
-706 DIQSE
+706 DIMSE
-711 VMREKVRKYYDETLL
+711 TMRDKVRKYYDETLL

-740 QRLHLEDLSGYLL
+740 QRLHLGDLSGYLL

-762 RPLLEPDGT
+762 KPLLEPDGT

-810 RDWWVMY
+810 RDWWIMY

-980 AGTKVATILG
+980 AGTKVATIFG

-1004 TPWGVSPITRT
+1004 TPWGISPITRT
-1015 TSRMKPVIDNIGLTG
+1015 TSRMKPVIDNVGLTG

-1063 ISWQIKSLYCSMAK
+1063 ISWQIKSLYCLMAK

-1111 REKKFLKAITFIT
+1111 QEKKFLKAITFIT
-1124 KTKIKIITTLA
+1124 KTKIKITTTLA
-1135 IWCFYHTANTLNFMA
+1135 IWFFYHTANTLKFIA
-1150 KKPLKFGK
+1150 KELQRFGK
-1158 DLKCKK
+1158 GLKCKK
-1164 QIKEVEK
+1164 QIKEEEK
-1171 CAKSGIAQKREEI
+1171 DAKSGTIQKREEI
-1184 GTQNIKKN
+1184 GIQNIKKN
-1192 TLPNFILLKYV
+1192 TLPNFTLQKYALT
-1203 PIAEEDLIPQTTTE
+1203 AEENLIPLTTTE
-1217 SRQYVDGVEIST
+1217 NRQYVDGVEIST
-1229 LKENYAG
+1229 LKENYVG

>member
-1 MMASQKQKK
+1 M
-10 QASPKKEQ
+10 
-18 KNNTVLS
+18 
-25 GEINREYLGK
+25 
-35 TLLDAGF
+35 LDAGF

-319 LCRNN
+319 LWHNN

-337 CGIRGAKVFSGALIC
+337 CGIRGNTTFSGAL
-352 FPYDELVLTEKGY
+352 VL
-365 RKIGEIV
+365 
-372 ENKED
+372 
-377 IKVWSYNF
+377 
-385 EKERPELKRIERH
+385 
-398 IKNITPTK
+398 
-406 QCFVEVK
+406 
-413 LSNGKSFIC
+413 
-422 TDNHKVWTKNR
+422 
-433 GYVEAKDLTSIDC
+433 
-446 VVTFSNPFYLVNTKV
+446 
-461 KNFCNFL
+461 
-468 SGNVLISDFFQSIR
+468 
-482 RKFNL
+482 
-487 FSGRIVNFFNKIF
+487 
-500 ETFSCFDCLNSS
+500 
-512 GMTIKSKSNLF
+512 
-523 QTSFCFSNFFNIF
+523 
-536 SRKFGTRKNQ
+536 
-546 STKFNSILHIFR
+546 
-558 FSAISQIFKTIV
+558 
-570 RWIAIKV
+570 
-577 SNFYSFLLHAN
+577 
-588 ESPQT
+588 
-593 KLMNTNGK
+593 
-601 GFIIFSKINNLV
+601 
-613 TFSIRGIKSFFFEL
+613 
-627 NNSSFISASRK
+627 
-638 YISRAAYNISKIGNS
+638 
-653 IKSII
+653 
-658 SGDVFVNNISVVCH
+658 
-672 NHTSYCLTVYENHNL
+672 
-687 YVGKCQVLVSN
+687 
-698 CDDANKPA
+698 DDANKPA

-753 EQYKFDSII
+753 EQYKFDSIVK
-762 RPLLEPDGT
+762 PLLEPDGT

-822 AIDGKLI
+822 PIDGKLI

-914 INAICWKPK
+914 INALCWKPK
-923 EYDYPEDKVG
+923 DYDYPEDKVG

-966 AEDMSHAHDDSCFV
+966 AEDMSHAKDDS
-980 AGTKVATILG
+980 
-990 NKNIEELKVGDLVI
+990 
-1004 TPWGVSPITRT
+1004 
-1015 TSRMKPVIDNIGLTG
+1015 
-1030 TKDHKIYT
+1030 
-1038 THDYSFDNL
+1038 
-1047 ENVDYSM
+1047 VDS
-1054 VSKLTIKEL
+1054 
-1063 ISWQIKSLYCSMAK
+1063 
-1077 NTIVTQRQDI
+1077 
-1087 MKIKSLLTEKE
+1087 
-1098 KHSGFIGLFMNFI
+1098 
-1111 REKKFLKAITFIT
+1111 
-1124 KTKIKIITTLA
+1124 
-1135 IWCFYHTANTLNFMA
+1135 
-1150 KKPLKFGK
+1150 
-1158 DLKCKK
+1158 
-1164 QIKEVEK
+1164 
-1171 CAKSGIAQKREEI
+1171 
-1184 GTQNIKKN
+1184 
-1192 TLPNFILLKYV
+1192 
-1203 PIAEEDLIPQTTTE
+1203 
-1217 SRQYVDGVEIST
+1217 
-1229 LKENYAG
+1229 
-1236 KQKKRVYNITVRAGC
+1236 
-1251 YYANNILVSNCD
+1251 
-1263 AASMAHSI
+1263 ASMAHSI

>member
-1 MMASQKQKK
+1 
-10 QASPKKEQ
+10 
-18 KNNTVLS
+18 
-25 GEINREYLGK
+25 
-35 TLLDAGF
+35 
-42 EVWFRYMFRV
+42 MFRV

-141 YGSGLFGVEEK
+141 YGNGLYGVEEK

-197 GFGCFDYNT
+197 GFG
-206 EVLTEKGFMKLGY
+206 
-219 IVENKIDVKVWSYN
+219 
-233 FDKRQKELQPIYDYV
+233 
-248 KNENSPYIK
+248 
-257 VELDNGEKINC
+257 
-268 TPDHVFYLKNG
+268 
-279 EERRADFLSVGS
+279 A
-291 EIMSNKFGN
+291 
-300 RKIVN
+300 
-305 IVNCNHSAPSYCVT
+305 
-319 LCRNN
+319 
-324 NLFVTKSQILVHN
+324 
-337 CGIRGAKVFSGALIC
+337 GIRGAKVFSGALIC

-588 ESPQT
+588 ESPQN

-914 INAICWKPK
+914 INALCWKPK
-923 EYDYPEDKVG
+923 DYDYPEDKVG

-943 RGLVKLKKDD
+943 RGLVKLKNND

-966 AEDMSHAHDDSCFV
+966 AEDMSHAKDDS
-980 AGTKVATILG
+980 
-990 NKNIEELKVGDLVI
+990 
-1004 TPWGVSPITRT
+1004 
-1015 TSRMKPVIDNIGLTG
+1015 
-1030 TKDHKIYT
+1030 
-1038 THDYSFDNL
+1038 
-1047 ENVDYSM
+1047 VDS
-1054 VSKLTIKEL
+1054 
-1063 ISWQIKSLYCSMAK
+1063 
-1077 NTIVTQRQDI
+1077 
-1087 MKIKSLLTEKE
+1087 
-1098 KHSGFIGLFMNFI
+1098 
-1111 REKKFLKAITFIT
+1111 
-1124 KTKIKIITTLA
+1124 
-1135 IWCFYHTANTLNFMA
+1135 
-1150 KKPLKFGK
+1150 
-1158 DLKCKK
+1158 
-1164 QIKEVEK
+1164 
-1171 CAKSGIAQKREEI
+1171 
-1184 GTQNIKKN
+1184 
-1192 TLPNFILLKYV
+1192 
-1203 PIAEEDLIPQTTTE
+1203 
-1217 SRQYVDGVEIST
+1217 
-1229 LKENYAG
+1229 
-1236 KQKKRVYNITVRAGC
+1236 
-1251 YYANNILVSNCD
+1251 
-1263 AASMAHSI
+1263 ASMAHSI

>member
-1 MMASQKQKK
+1 MMANQKQKK

-18 KNNTVLS
+18 KNNTSLS

-52 LEGKPFIMD
+52 LEGKPFIID

-141 YGSGLFGVEEK
+141 YGNGLYGVEEK

-161 REYLLKETGKA
+161 REYLLKETGRA

-248 KNENSPYIK
+248 KNENSPYMEI
-257 VELDNGEKINC
+257 ELDNGEKINC

-337 CGIRGAKVFSGALIC
+337 CGIRGNTTFSGAL
-352 FPYDELVLTEKGY
+352 VL
-365 RKIGEIV
+365 
-372 ENKED
+372 
-377 IKVWSYNF
+377 
-385 EKERPELKRIERH
+385 
-398 IKNITPTK
+398 
-406 QCFVEVK
+406 
-413 LSNGKSFIC
+413 
-422 TDNHKVWTKNR
+422 
-433 GYVEAKDLTSIDC
+433 
-446 VVTFSNPFYLVNTKV
+446 
-461 KNFCNFL
+461 
-468 SGNVLISDFFQSIR
+468 
-482 RKFNL
+482 
-487 FSGRIVNFFNKIF
+487 
-500 ETFSCFDCLNSS
+500 
-512 GMTIKSKSNLF
+512 
-523 QTSFCFSNFFNIF
+523 
-536 SRKFGTRKNQ
+536 
-546 STKFNSILHIFR
+546 
-558 FSAISQIFKTIV
+558 
-570 RWIAIKV
+570 
-577 SNFYSFLLHAN
+577 
-588 ESPQT
+588 
-593 KLMNTNGK
+593 
-601 GFIIFSKINNLV
+601 
-613 TFSIRGIKSFFFEL
+613 
-627 NNSSFISASRK
+627 
-638 YISRAAYNISKIGNS
+638 
-653 IKSII
+653 
-658 SGDVFVNNISVVCH
+658 
-672 NHTSYCLTVYENHNL
+672 
-687 YVGKCQVLVSN
+687 
-698 CDDANKPA
+698 DDANKPA

-1077 NTIVTQRQDI
+1077 NTILTQRQDI

-1236 KQKKRVYNITVRAGC
+1236 KPKKRVYNITVRAGC

>member
-1 MMASQKQKK
+1 
-10 QASPKKEQ
+10 
-18 KNNTVLS
+18 
-25 GEINREYLGK
+25 
-35 TLLDAGF
+35 
-42 EVWFRYMFRV
+42 MFRV

-61 RIHKDMFNVFDDLYN
+61 RIHKDMFNVFDDLYY

-91 KTTLCKYWLIYCLT
+91 KTTICKYWLIYCLT

-141 YGSGLFGVEEK
+141 YGNGLLGMEEK

-161 REYLLKETGKA
+161 REYLLQETGKA

-197 GFGCFDYNT
+197 GFG
-206 EVLTEKGFMKLGY
+206 
-219 IVENKIDVKVWSYN
+219 
-233 FDKRQKELQPIYDYV
+233 
-248 KNENSPYIK
+248 
-257 VELDNGEKINC
+257 
-268 TPDHVFYLKNG
+268 
-279 EERRADFLSVGS
+279 A
-291 EIMSNKFGN
+291 
-300 RKIVN
+300 
-305 IVNCNHSAPSYCVT
+305 
-319 LCRNN
+319 
-324 NLFVTKSQILVHN
+324 
-337 CGIRGAKVFSGALIC
+337 GIRGAKGFSGALIC

-588 ESPQT
+588 ESPQN

-740 QRLHLEDLSGYLL
+740 QRLHLGDLSGYLL
-753 EQYKFDSII
+753 EQYKFDSIVK
-762 RPLLEPDGT
+762 PLLEPDGT

-822 AIDGKLI
+822 PIDGKLI

-914 INAICWKPK
+914 INALCWKPK
-923 EYDYPEDKVG
+923 DYDYPEDKVG

-943 RGLVKLKKDD
+943 RGLVKLKNND

-966 AEDMSHAHDDSCFV
+966 AEDMSHAKDDS
-980 AGTKVATILG
+980 
-990 NKNIEELKVGDLVI
+990 
-1004 TPWGVSPITRT
+1004 
-1015 TSRMKPVIDNIGLTG
+1015 
-1030 TKDHKIYT
+1030 
-1038 THDYSFDNL
+1038 
-1047 ENVDYSM
+1047 VDS
-1054 VSKLTIKEL
+1054 
-1063 ISWQIKSLYCSMAK
+1063 
-1077 NTIVTQRQDI
+1077 
-1087 MKIKSLLTEKE
+1087 
-1098 KHSGFIGLFMNFI
+1098 
-1111 REKKFLKAITFIT
+1111 
-1124 KTKIKIITTLA
+1124 
-1135 IWCFYHTANTLNFMA
+1135 
-1150 KKPLKFGK
+1150 
-1158 DLKCKK
+1158 
-1164 QIKEVEK
+1164 
-1171 CAKSGIAQKREEI
+1171 
-1184 GTQNIKKN
+1184 
-1192 TLPNFILLKYV
+1192 
-1203 PIAEEDLIPQTTTE
+1203 
-1217 SRQYVDGVEIST
+1217 
-1229 LKENYAG
+1229 
-1236 KQKKRVYNITVRAGC
+1236 
-1251 YYANNILVSNCD
+1251 
-1263 AASMAHSI
+1263 ASMAHSI

>member
-1 MMASQKQKK
+1 MMANQKQKK

-18 KNNTVLS
+18 KNNTSLS

-52 LEGKPFIMD
+52 LEGKPFIID

-91 KTTLCKYWLIYCLT
+91 KTTICKYWLIYCLT

-123 DIAREVAQ
+123 DIARDVAQ

-141 YGSGLFGVEEK
+141 YGNGSFGVEEK

-161 REYLLKETGKA
+161 REYLLQETGKA

-248 KNENSPYIK
+248 KNENSPYMEI
-257 VELDNGEKINC
+257 ELDNGEKINC

-337 CGIRGAKVFSGALIC
+337 CGIRGNTTFSGAL
-352 FPYDELVLTEKGY
+352 VL
-365 RKIGEIV
+365 
-372 ENKED
+372 
-377 IKVWSYNF
+377 
-385 EKERPELKRIERH
+385 
-398 IKNITPTK
+398 
-406 QCFVEVK
+406 
-413 LSNGKSFIC
+413 
-422 TDNHKVWTKNR
+422 
-433 GYVEAKDLTSIDC
+433 
-446 VVTFSNPFYLVNTKV
+446 
-461 KNFCNFL
+461 
-468 SGNVLISDFFQSIR
+468 
-482 RKFNL
+482 
-487 FSGRIVNFFNKIF
+487 
-500 ETFSCFDCLNSS
+500 
-512 GMTIKSKSNLF
+512 
-523 QTSFCFSNFFNIF
+523 
-536 SRKFGTRKNQ
+536 
-546 STKFNSILHIFR
+546 
-558 FSAISQIFKTIV
+558 
-570 RWIAIKV
+570 
-577 SNFYSFLLHAN
+577 
-588 ESPQT
+588 
-593 KLMNTNGK
+593 
-601 GFIIFSKINNLV
+601 
-613 TFSIRGIKSFFFEL
+613 
-627 NNSSFISASRK
+627 
-638 YISRAAYNISKIGNS
+638 
-653 IKSII
+653 
-658 SGDVFVNNISVVCH
+658 
-672 NHTSYCLTVYENHNL
+672 
-687 YVGKCQVLVSN
+687 
-698 CDDANKPA
+698 DDANKPA

-753 EQYKFDSII
+753 EQYKFDSIVK
-762 RPLLEPDGT
+762 PLLEPDGT

-822 AIDGKLI
+822 PIDGKLI

-980 AGTKVATILG
+980 AGTKVATIFG
-990 NKNIEELKVGDLVI
+990 DKNIEELKVGDLVI

-1038 THDYSFDNL
+1038 THDYSFDSL

-1054 VSKLTIKEL
+1054 VSKLTIEEL

-1098 KHSGFIGLFMNFI
+1098 KHSGFIGLCMNFI

-1124 KTKIKIITTLA
+1124 KMKIKIITILA
-1135 IWCFYHTANTLNFMA
+1135 IWFFYQVVNTLNFMA

-1171 CAKSGIAQKREEI
+1171 CAKSGIAQKRGEI

-1236 KQKKRVYNITVRAGC
+1236 KPKKRVYNITVRAGC